1 MKTKN
6 LIIGLGILCLNAVAY
21 AQGLQGIVVE
31 KYYQANSADV
41 TNAND
46 VNGAVTPLTTG
57 SVTYRIYVDMASG
70 YKFNSLFGSSTHNL
84 KVNSTAGFYNDPT
97 YGVSINPGTISSTNI
112 RKHTAMLD
120 SYFTTGGAGG
130 GKVGVLKS
138 EDTDGSIGNAQGILA
153 NNPGGCFGL
162 PITGTGAQDGMRPL
176 ASSPATY
183 LVPNLLGIASAIDV
197 LDQTNGNAILLTN
210 HAIAALGGVVGP
222 TSTNMV
228 LVAQFTTS
236 GDLTFELNLQLQN
249 TTTGVAENY
258 VSSNPTGNE
267 LTHASLTRGLNLAP
281 AVLCYQT
288 ATFNNQTCTY
298 DITGTQPVQ
307 PTTACY
313 QTATF
318 NSSNCT
324 WALTGTQAPA
334 PTGLSCW
341 QTATFNSSTC
351 AWDVSGTQP
360 VQPTTAC
367 YQTATFTN
375 CAWVLSGT
383 QPVQP
388 TTACYQTAT
397 FNSSNCTWS
406 LTGTQ
411 TSNTTTQ
418 SANNSYTWS
427 NNGQTYTASG
437 TYTGNEVNC
446 VAQVLNLTITQTIFT
461 APSTLVGPY
470 VLPVAAGV
478 TTTSMLTVP
487 ETVGGYK
494 MVGIPDGLGAFD
506 NNNGTFTLLMN
517 HELAST
523 AGSVRAHGAKGA
535 FVSKWIVNKNN
546 LSIVSG
552 SDLITSVYGW
562 NSTTQSLNTT
572 PSILAFNRFCSADL
586 PAVSAFYNSATGLG
600 TQDRI
605 LMTGEEGGSTG
616 YQAAVVASG
625 ADAGKAYIL
634 GKFNISTN
642 GSGLTGIGAWENALA
657 NPFQQNKTV
666 VIGTND
672 GGTGIMNNSVCLY
685 QGTKTN
691 SGTAVDKAGL
701 TNGTLKFINVEGNPF
716 EITNATN
723 PTVNGYSTS
732 TTRATNITSGTA
744 FTLSATASTSFAR
757 PEDGAWDPS
766 DARKFYFVTTD
777 RLDQVGDGIGTQ
789 VGRSRLWRL
798 NFTDITNPDL
808 GGTIDMLLDG
818 TEGQVMM
825 DNIGFDNFGNL
836 LLLEDVGGAPR
847 NGKIWQYTVA
857 TDQIKMLAKHD
868 AAKFGDIVNG
878 VAQAATLPF
887 TNDEETSGIID
898 MSDILGAG
906 NFLVVDQAH
915 YTTGIDAEA
924 VEGGQLLKLYN
935 PDTYAAAQCA
945 TTSSVTQ
952 AACNSYV
959 WNGIT
964 YANSGSYTQTS
975 TNQAGCFHTT
985 TLNLTITPNSTN
997 TTTASAVATYT
1008 WANNGQT
1015 YTTSGVYTGTTA
1027 NCVTQV
1033 LNLTILPEYKV
1044 LSAST
1049 ICNETLYQVPV
1060 ATSSP
1065 YSVDDVKGYDV
1076 VINYDAT
1083 KLVPTGNVTITNEL
1097 INSTYVESSS
1107 SIASP
1112 GVLNLTINL
1121 NGSAP
1126 ASAEF
1131 NGTGTIFKVDFT
1143 KLAGFNVI
1151 DSSIVSVPFMQESYI
1166 TGVQA
1171 KSVKSAKMY
1180 STAIQSYTGN
1190 LVFWS
1195 DSSPITYNSASPS
1208 SALITNIYGSTGSP
1222 VTPNQNGQFTSNLS
1236 SGLDLSIQR
1245 DVINTNSVQAIV
1257 NAADAVL
1264 GKTLLINGAF
1274 TPSVY
1279 QIIALDV
1286 NLDGVVSAGDISQMK
1301 QRTTL
1306 SIPEY
1311 MQSWNYN
1318 NQGVSNGSPSKDW
1331 IFVDNARTATP
1342 AYVISSTFPANDN
1355 IGFSKARV
1363 PQVPFILPMVV
1374 SNYTSNNSTC
1384 PTVGTETYKGIM
1396 LGDVNGSYASYT
1408 ADGLLKSED
1417 ALITIDLS
1425 QAVINGNKV
1434 TVPVVITSD
1443 EPVNALDL
1451 AFEFNESKLSFD
1463 NVSELA
1469 QNIEAESFFNQN
1481 DRTFRYSAYTLENFK
1496 LNQSVALIS
1505 FESTDGTINKKDFHS
1520 LMGLLNGKPV
1530 DISFEKAG
1538 ITSSILDR
1546 ISIYPNPSNGNF
1558 TVVSSEDVNIEILE
1572 MSGKLL
1578 KEVSVKSNQEQ
1589 AINLDNVSAGVYLI
1603 RVFNQNSSSTQRI
1616 VIAK

>member
-1 MKTKN
+1 MHLIKIMKTKKI
-6 LIIGLGILCLNAVAY
+6 IIGLGILCLNAVAY
-21 AQGLQGIVVE
+21 AQGLEGIVVE
-31 KYYQANSADV
+31 KYYLTNDADGANALAEGSI
-41 TNAND
+41 
-46 VNGAVTPLTTG
+46 TTLNTG
-57 SVTYRIYVDMASG
+57 TTVYRVYVDMAAG
-70 YKFNSLFGSSTHNL
+70 YKYSQIFGSNANNL
-84 KVNSTAGFYNDPT
+84 KVNTTTNFYNDPS
-97 YGVSINPGTISSTNI
+97 YGVTINPATVSVTNI
-112 RKHTAMLD
+112 RKNTMMID
-120 SYFTTGGAGG
+120 SWFTTGGTAV

-138 EDTDGSIGNAQGILA
+138 EDTDGALVNAQGILA
-153 NNPGGCFGL
+153 NNAGGCFGL
-162 PITGTGAQDGMRPL
+162 PINGSGAQDGFV
-176 ASSPATY
+176 ASTSSTY
-183 LVPNLLGIASAIDV
+183 LVPNALGLGSSLACLEGTTPGNSILI
-197 LDQTNGNAILLTN
+197 TNG
-210 HAIAALGGVVGP
+210 AIAALGGIVGA
-222 TSTNMV
+222 TSSNMV
-228 LVAQFTTS
+228 LIGQFTTD
-236 GDLTFELNLQLQN
+236 GVFTFELNLQLVN
-249 TTTGVAENY
+249 IATGLAENY
-258 VSSNPTGNE
+258 VASNPTGSQ
-267 LTHASLTRGLNLAP
+267 LTHPSLTRGSNLAP
-281 AVLCYQT
+281 TGLACWQT

-307 PTTACY
+307 PTLACY
-313 QTATF
+313 QTAAFT
-318 NSSNCT
+318 NCE
-324 WALTGTQAPA
+324 WVLTGTQPVQ
-334 PTGLSCW
+334 PTLACYE
-341 QTATFNSSTC
+341 TAAFNSGTC
-351 AWDVSGTQP
+351 AWVVSGTQPVQPTLACYETAAFTNCAWVVSGTQP

-388 TTACYQTAT
+388 TLACYETAA
-397 FNSSNCTWS
+397 FN
-406 LTGTQ
+406 TGTCAWVVSGTQ
-411 TSNTTTQ
+411 ESNTTTQ
-418 SANNSYTWS
+418 SVYNSFTWT
-427 NNGQTYTASG
+427 NNGQTYTVSG

-446 VAQVLNLTITQTIFT
+446 VAQVLNLTI
-461 APSTLVGPY
+461 
-470 VLPVAAGV
+470 
-478 TTTSMLTVP
+478 
-487 ETVGGYK
+487 
-494 MVGIPDGLGAFD
+494 
-506 NNNGTFTLLMN
+506 
-517 HELAST
+517 LA
-523 AGSVRAHGAKGA
+523 
-535 FVSKWIVNKNN
+535 
-546 LSIVSG
+546 
-552 SDLITSVYGW
+552 
-562 NSTTQSLNTT
+562 
-572 PSILAFNRFCSADL
+572 
-586 PAVSAFYNSATGLG
+586 
-600 TQDRI
+600 
-605 LMTGEEGGSTG
+605 
-616 YQAAVVASG
+616 
-625 ADAGKAYIL
+625 
-634 GKFNISTN
+634 
-642 GSGLTGIGAWENALA
+642 
-657 NPFQQNKTV
+657 
-666 VIGTND
+666 
-672 GGTGIMNNSVCLY
+672 
-685 QGTKTN
+685 
-691 SGTAVDKAGL
+691 
-701 TNGTLKFINVEGNPF
+701 
-716 EITNATN
+716 
-723 PTVNGYSTS
+723 
-732 TTRATNITSGTA
+732 
-744 FTLSATASTSFAR
+744 
-757 PEDGAWDPS
+757 
-766 DARKFYFVTTD
+766 
-777 RLDQVGDGIGTQ
+777 
-789 VGRSRLWRL
+789 
-798 NFTDITNPDL
+798 
-808 GGTIDMLLDG
+808 
-818 TEGQVMM
+818 
-825 DNIGFDNFGNL
+825 
-836 LLLEDVGGAPR
+836 
-847 NGKIWQYTVA
+847 
-857 TDQIKMLAKHD
+857 
-868 AAKFGDIVNG
+868 
-878 VAQAATLPF
+878 
-887 TNDEETSGIID
+887 
-898 MSDILGAG
+898 
-906 NFLVVDQAH
+906 
-915 YTTGIDAEA
+915 
-924 VEGGQLLKLYN
+924 
-935 PDTYAAAQCA
+935 
-945 TTSSVTQ
+945 
-952 AACNSYV
+952 
-959 WNGIT
+959 
-964 YANSGSYTQTS
+964 
-975 TNQAGCFHTT
+975 
-985 TLNLTITPNSTN
+985 
-997 TTTASAVATYT
+997 
-1008 WANNGQT
+1008 
-1015 YTTSGVYTGTTA
+1015 
-1027 NCVTQV
+1027 
-1033 LNLTILPEYKV
+1033 PEYKV
-1044 LSAST
+1044 LSSST
-1049 ICNETLYQVPV
+1049 ICSETLYQVPV

-1065 YSVDDVKGYDV
+1065 YSVNDVKGYDV

-1131 NGTGTIFKVDFT
+1131 NGNGTIFNVGFT
-1143 KLAGFNVI
+1143 KLAGFNAI

-1245 DVINTNSVQAIV
+1245 DIINENSVQAIV

-1264 GKTLLINGAF
+1264 GKTLLIDGAF

-1331 IFVDNARTATP
+1331 IFVDNARIATP
-1342 AYVISSTFPANDN
+1342 AYLISGTFPANDN

-1530 DISFEKAG
+1530 DVSFEKAG

>member
-1 MKTKN
+1 MKSKN
-6 LIIGLGILCLNAVAY
+6 LLIGLGILCLNAVAY
-21 AQGLQGIVVE
+21 AQGLEGIVVE
-31 KYYQANSADV
+31 KYYKANSADV
-41 TNAND
+41 ANAIE
-46 VNGAVTPLTTG
+46 NGAVTPLTTG

-70 YKFNSLFGSSTHNL
+70 YKFNSLFGSTAHNL

-97 YGVSINPGTISSTNI
+97 FGVSINPGTISSTNI
-112 RKHTAMLD
+112 RKETAMLD

-130 GKVGVLKS
+130 GKVGVLKT
-138 EDTDGSIGNAQGILA
+138 EDNDGSIGNAQGVLA

-162 PITGTGAQDGMRPL
+162 PITGTNSQDGMMPL
-176 ASSPATY
+176 TISPATY
-183 LVPNLLGIASAIDV
+183 IGPNLLGSASSLDV
-197 LDQTNGNAILLTN
+197 LDQINGNAILLTA
-210 HAIAALGGVVGP
+210 HAIAALGGVYGP

-249 TTTGVAENY
+249 TTTGAAENY
-258 VSSNPTGNE
+258 VASNPTGNE
-267 LTHASLTRGLNLAP
+267 LTHASLTRGIILPP

-288 ATFNNQTCTY
+288 ATFNEQTCTY
-298 DITGTQPVQ
+298 DITGTQ
-307 PTTACY
+307 
-313 QTATF
+313 QT
-318 NSSNCT
+318 
-324 WALTGTQAPA
+324 
-334 PTGLSCW
+334 
-341 QTATFNSSTC
+341 
-351 AWDVSGTQP
+351 
-360 VQPTTAC
+360 
-367 YQTATFTN
+367 
-375 CAWVLSGT
+375 
-383 QPVQP
+383 
-388 TTACYQTAT
+388 
-397 FNSSNCTWS
+397 
-406 LTGTQ
+406 
-411 TSNTTTQ
+411 NTTTV
-418 SANNSYTWS
+418 SVCDPYTW
-427 NNGQTYTASG
+427 NGTTYTTSG
-437 TYTGNEVNC
+437 VYTGPIVNC
-446 VAQVLNLTITQTIFT
+446 TI
-461 APSTLVGPY
+461 
-470 VLPVAAGV
+470 
-478 TTTSMLTVP
+478 
-487 ETVGGYK
+487 
-494 MVGIPDGLGAFD
+494 
-506 NNNGTFTLLMN
+506 
-517 HELAST
+517 
-523 AGSVRAHGAKGA
+523 
-535 FVSKWIVNKNN
+535 
-546 LSIVSG
+546 
-552 SDLITSVYGW
+552 
-562 NSTTQSLNTT
+562 QS
-572 PSILAFNRFCSADL
+572 
-586 PAVSAFYNSATGLG
+586 
-600 TQDRI
+600 
-605 LMTGEEGGSTG
+605 
-616 YQAAVVASG
+616 
-625 ADAGKAYIL
+625 
-634 GKFNISTN
+634 
-642 GSGLTGIGAWENALA
+642 
-657 NPFQQNKTV
+657 
-666 VIGTND
+666 
-672 GGTGIMNNSVCLY
+672 
-685 QGTKTN
+685 
-691 SGTAVDKAGL
+691 
-701 TNGTLKFINVEGNPF
+701 
-716 EITNATN
+716 
-723 PTVNGYSTS
+723 
-732 TTRATNITSGTA
+732 
-744 FTLSATASTSFAR
+744 
-757 PEDGAWDPS
+757 
-766 DARKFYFVTTD
+766 
-777 RLDQVGDGIGTQ
+777 
-789 VGRSRLWRL
+789 
-798 NFTDITNPDL
+798 
-808 GGTIDMLLDG
+808 
-818 TEGQVMM
+818 
-825 DNIGFDNFGNL
+825 
-836 LLLEDVGGAPR
+836 
-847 NGKIWQYTVA
+847 
-857 TDQIKMLAKHD
+857 
-868 AAKFGDIVNG
+868 
-878 VAQAATLPF
+878 
-887 TNDEETSGIID
+887 
-898 MSDILGAG
+898 
-906 NFLVVDQAH
+906 
-915 YTTGIDAEA
+915 
-924 VEGGQLLKLYN
+924 
-935 PDTYAAAQCA
+935 
-945 TTSSVTQ
+945 
-952 AACNSYV
+952 
-959 WNGIT
+959 
-964 YANSGSYTQTS
+964 
-975 TNQAGCFHTT
+975 
-985 TLNLTITPNSTN
+985 LNLTITPSSTN
-997 TTTASAVATYT
+997 TTTASAVGTYT
-1008 WANNGQT
+1008 WNGQT
-1015 YTTSGVYTGTTA
+1015 YTTSGVYTGTTV
-1027 NCVTQV
+1027 NCVTPV

-1044 LSAST
+1044 LSASS
-1049 ICNETLYQVPV
+1049 ICSETLYQVPV

-1065 YSVDDVKGYDV
+1065 YSVNDVKGYDV

-1097 INSTYVESSS
+1097 INSTYVESTS
-1107 SIASP
+1107 SIPSP

-1126 ASAEF
+1126 SSAEF
-1131 NGTGTIFKVDFT
+1131 NGAGTIFNVGFT
-1143 KLAGFNVI
+1143 KLAGFNAI

-1245 DVINTNSVQAIV
+1245 DIINENSVQAIV

-1264 GKTLLINGAF
+1264 GKTLLIDGAF

-1331 IFVDNARTATP
+1331 IFVDNARIATP
-1342 AYVISSTFPANDN
+1342 AYLISGTFPANDN

-1374 SNYTSNNSTC
+1374 SNYNSNNSTC

-1530 DISFEKAG
+1530 DVSFEKAG

-1589 AINLDNVSAGVYLI
+1589 AINLDNVTAGVYLI

>member
-31 KYYQANSADV
+31 KYYLTDAADGANALAEGSI
-41 TNAND
+41 
-46 VNGAVTPLTTG
+46 TTLNTG
-57 SVTYRIYVDMASG
+57 TTVYRVYVDMAAG
-70 YKFNSLFGSSTHNL
+70 YKYSQIFGSNANNL
-84 KVNSTAGFYNDPT
+84 KVNTTTNFFNDPN
-97 YGVSINPGTISSTNI
+97 YGVTINPGTVSVNNI
-112 RKHTAMLD
+112 KKYTMMID
-120 SYFTTGGAGG
+120 SWFTTGGVAV

-138 EDTDGSIGNAQGILA
+138 EDTDGSLGNTQGILA
-153 NNPGGCFGL
+153 NNAGGCFGL
-162 PITGTGAQDGMRPL
+162 PINGSGAQDGFV
-176 ASSPATY
+176 ASTTSTY
-183 LVPNLLGIASAIDV
+183 LVPNALGMGSS
-197 LDQTNGNAILLTN
+197 LDCLDGVTPGNSITITNG
-210 HAIAALGGVVGP
+210 AIAALGGIVGA
-222 TSTNMV
+222 TSSNMV
-228 LVAQFTTS
+228 LIGQFTTD
-236 GDLTFELNLQLQN
+236 GVFTFELNLQLVN
-249 TTTGVAENY
+249 IATGLAENY
-258 VSSNPTGNE
+258 VASNPTGSY
-267 LTHASLTRGLNLAP
+267 LTHPSLTRGSNLAP
-281 AVLCYQT
+281 AVLCYQE
-288 ATFNNQTCTY
+288 AIFNNQTCTY
-298 DITGTQPVQ
+298 DIVGTQPAQ

-324 WALTGTQAPA
+324 WALSGTQAPA

-341 QTATFNSSTC
+341 QTAAFNSSTC
-351 AWDVSGTQP
+351 AWVVTGTQP
-360 VQPTTAC
+360 LQPTTAC

-375 CAWVLSGT
+375 CEWVLTGT
-383 QPVQP
+383 QDAQP
-388 TTACYQTAT
+388 ALLCYQTAA
-397 FNSSNCTWS
+397 FN
-406 LTGTQ
+406 TGTCSWVVSGTQ
-411 TSNTTTQ
+411 EINATTQ
-418 SANNSYTWS
+418 SVYNSFTWS

-437 TYTGNEVNC
+437 TYTGNVVNC
-446 VAQVLNLTITQTIFT
+446 VAQVLNLTI
-461 APSTLVGPY
+461 
-470 VLPVAAGV
+470 
-478 TTTSMLTVP
+478 
-487 ETVGGYK
+487 
-494 MVGIPDGLGAFD
+494 
-506 NNNGTFTLLMN
+506 
-517 HELAST
+517 LA
-523 AGSVRAHGAKGA
+523 
-535 FVSKWIVNKNN
+535 
-546 LSIVSG
+546 
-552 SDLITSVYGW
+552 
-562 NSTTQSLNTT
+562 
-572 PSILAFNRFCSADL
+572 
-586 PAVSAFYNSATGLG
+586 
-600 TQDRI
+600 
-605 LMTGEEGGSTG
+605 
-616 YQAAVVASG
+616 
-625 ADAGKAYIL
+625 
-634 GKFNISTN
+634 
-642 GSGLTGIGAWENALA
+642 
-657 NPFQQNKTV
+657 
-666 VIGTND
+666 
-672 GGTGIMNNSVCLY
+672 
-685 QGTKTN
+685 
-691 SGTAVDKAGL
+691 
-701 TNGTLKFINVEGNPF
+701 
-716 EITNATN
+716 
-723 PTVNGYSTS
+723 
-732 TTRATNITSGTA
+732 
-744 FTLSATASTSFAR
+744 
-757 PEDGAWDPS
+757 
-766 DARKFYFVTTD
+766 
-777 RLDQVGDGIGTQ
+777 
-789 VGRSRLWRL
+789 
-798 NFTDITNPDL
+798 
-808 GGTIDMLLDG
+808 
-818 TEGQVMM
+818 
-825 DNIGFDNFGNL
+825 
-836 LLLEDVGGAPR
+836 
-847 NGKIWQYTVA
+847 
-857 TDQIKMLAKHD
+857 
-868 AAKFGDIVNG
+868 
-878 VAQAATLPF
+878 
-887 TNDEETSGIID
+887 
-898 MSDILGAG
+898 
-906 NFLVVDQAH
+906 
-915 YTTGIDAEA
+915 
-924 VEGGQLLKLYN
+924 
-935 PDTYAAAQCA
+935 
-945 TTSSVTQ
+945 
-952 AACNSYV
+952 
-959 WNGIT
+959 
-964 YANSGSYTQTS
+964 
-975 TNQAGCFHTT
+975 
-985 TLNLTITPNSTN
+985 
-997 TTTASAVATYT
+997 
-1008 WANNGQT
+1008 
-1015 YTTSGVYTGTTA
+1015 
-1027 NCVTQV
+1027 
-1033 LNLTILPEYKV
+1033 PEYKV
-1044 LSAST
+1044 LSASS
-1049 ICNETLYQVPV
+1049 ICSETLYQVPV

-1065 YSVDDVKGYDV
+1065 YSVNDVKGYDV

-1083 KLVPTGNVTITNEL
+1083 KLVPTGNVTITNDL
-1097 INSTYVESSS
+1097 INSMYVESTS

-1131 NGTGTIFKVDFT
+1131 NGTGTIFNVGFT
-1143 KLAGFNVI
+1143 KLAGFNAI

-1166 TGVQA
+1166 SGVQA

-1195 DSSPITYNSASPS
+1195 DLSPIIYNSASPA

-1245 DVINTNSVQAIV
+1245 DVINENSVQAIV

-1318 NQGVSNGSPSKDW
+1318 NQGISNGSPSKDW
-1331 IFVDNARTATP
+1331 IFVDNARIATP
-1342 AYVISSTFPANDN
+1342 AYLISGTFPANDN

-1374 SNYTSNNSTC
+1374 SNYNSNNSTC

-1505 FESTDGTINKKDFHS
+1505 FESTDGTINKKDFQS

-1530 DISFEKAG
+1530 DVSFEKAG

-1578 KEVSVKSNQEQ
+1578 KEVSVNSNQEQ
-1589 AINLDNVSAGVYLI
+1589 AINLDNVTAGVYLI

>member
-1 MKTKN
+1 
-6 LIIGLGILCLNAVAY
+6 
-21 AQGLQGIVVE
+21 
-31 KYYQANSADV
+31 
-41 TNAND
+41 
-46 VNGAVTPLTTG
+46 
-57 SVTYRIYVDMASG
+57 
-70 YKFNSLFGSSTHNL
+70 
-84 KVNSTAGFYNDPT
+84 
-97 YGVSINPGTISSTNI
+97 
-112 RKHTAMLD
+112 
-120 SYFTTGGAGG
+120 
-130 GKVGVLKS
+130 
-138 EDTDGSIGNAQGILA
+138 
-153 NNPGGCFGL
+153 
-162 PITGTGAQDGMRPL
+162 
-176 ASSPATY
+176 
-183 LVPNLLGIASAIDV
+183 
-197 LDQTNGNAILLTN
+197 
-210 HAIAALGGVVGP
+210 
-222 TSTNMV
+222 MV

-267 LTHASLTRGLNLAP
+267 LTHPSLTRGLNLAP
-281 AVLCYQT
+281 AVLCYQE
-288 ATFNNQTCTY
+288 AIFNNQTCSY
-298 DITGTQPVQ
+298 DIVGTQPAQ

-313 QTATF
+313 ETATF

-324 WALTGTQAPA
+324 WVITGTQPVQ
-334 PTGLSCW
+334 PTLACYE
-341 QTATFNSSTC
+341 TAAFTNC
-351 AWDVSGTQP
+351 AWVVSGTQP

-375 CAWVLSGT
+375 CAWVLTGT

-388 TTACYQTAT
+388 TLACYETAAFT
-397 FNSSNCTWS
+397 NCAWVVS
-406 LTGTQ
+406 GTQ
-411 TSNTTTQ
+411 EINATTQ
-418 SANNSYTWS
+418 SVYNSFTWS

-446 VAQVLNLTITQTIFT
+446 VAQVLNLTI
-461 APSTLVGPY
+461 
-470 VLPVAAGV
+470 
-478 TTTSMLTVP
+478 
-487 ETVGGYK
+487 
-494 MVGIPDGLGAFD
+494 
-506 NNNGTFTLLMN
+506 
-517 HELAST
+517 LA
-523 AGSVRAHGAKGA
+523 
-535 FVSKWIVNKNN
+535 
-546 LSIVSG
+546 
-552 SDLITSVYGW
+552 
-562 NSTTQSLNTT
+562 
-572 PSILAFNRFCSADL
+572 
-586 PAVSAFYNSATGLG
+586 
-600 TQDRI
+600 
-605 LMTGEEGGSTG
+605 
-616 YQAAVVASG
+616 
-625 ADAGKAYIL
+625 
-634 GKFNISTN
+634 
-642 GSGLTGIGAWENALA
+642 
-657 NPFQQNKTV
+657 
-666 VIGTND
+666 
-672 GGTGIMNNSVCLY
+672 
-685 QGTKTN
+685 
-691 SGTAVDKAGL
+691 
-701 TNGTLKFINVEGNPF
+701 
-716 EITNATN
+716 
-723 PTVNGYSTS
+723 
-732 TTRATNITSGTA
+732 
-744 FTLSATASTSFAR
+744 
-757 PEDGAWDPS
+757 
-766 DARKFYFVTTD
+766 
-777 RLDQVGDGIGTQ
+777 
-789 VGRSRLWRL
+789 
-798 NFTDITNPDL
+798 
-808 GGTIDMLLDG
+808 
-818 TEGQVMM
+818 
-825 DNIGFDNFGNL
+825 
-836 LLLEDVGGAPR
+836 
-847 NGKIWQYTVA
+847 
-857 TDQIKMLAKHD
+857 
-868 AAKFGDIVNG
+868 
-878 VAQAATLPF
+878 
-887 TNDEETSGIID
+887 
-898 MSDILGAG
+898 
-906 NFLVVDQAH
+906 
-915 YTTGIDAEA
+915 
-924 VEGGQLLKLYN
+924 
-935 PDTYAAAQCA
+935 
-945 TTSSVTQ
+945 
-952 AACNSYV
+952 
-959 WNGIT
+959 
-964 YANSGSYTQTS
+964 
-975 TNQAGCFHTT
+975 
-985 TLNLTITPNSTN
+985 
-997 TTTASAVATYT
+997 
-1008 WANNGQT
+1008 
-1015 YTTSGVYTGTTA
+1015 
-1027 NCVTQV
+1027 
-1033 LNLTILPEYKV
+1033 PEYKV

-1049 ICNETLYQVPV
+1049 ICSETLYQVPV

-1107 SIASP
+1107 SIPSP

-1126 ASAEF
+1126 SSAEF
-1131 NGTGTIFKVDFT
+1131 NGTGTIFNVGFT
-1143 KLAGFNVI
+1143 KLAGFNAI

-1180 STAIQSYTGN
+1180 STAVQSYTGN

-1245 DVINTNSVQAIV
+1245 DIINENSVQAIV

-1264 GKTLLINGAF
+1264 GKTLLINGDF

-1331 IFVDNARTATP
+1331 IFVDNARIATP
-1342 AYVISSTFPANDN
+1342 AYIISGTFPANDN

-1363 PQVPFILPMVV
+1363 PQVPFTIPMVV

-1434 TVPVVITSD
+1434 TVPVVITSE

-1530 DISFEKAG
+1530 DVSFEKAG
-1538 ITSSILDR
+1538 ITSTILDR

-1558 TVVSSEDVNIEILE
+1558 TVVSSEDVNIEVLE

-1589 AINLDNVSAGVYLI
+1589 AIDLDNVTAGVYLI

>member
-130 GKVGVLKS
+130 GKVGVLKT
-138 EDTDGSIGNAQGILA
+138 EDTDGSVGNAQGILA

-162 PITGTGAQDGMRPL
+162 PITGSGAQDGMRPL
-176 ASSPATY
+176 TASPATY
-183 LVPNLLGIASAIDV
+183 VVPNLLGIASAIDV

-236 GDLTFELNLQLQN
+236 GDLTFELNLQIQN
-249 TTTGVAENY
+249 ITTGAAENY

-267 LTHASLTRGLNLAP
+267 LTHASLTRGIILPP

-298 DITGTQPVQ
+298 DITGTQ
-307 PTTACY
+307 
-313 QTATF
+313 QT
-318 NSSNCT
+318 
-324 WALTGTQAPA
+324 
-334 PTGLSCW
+334 
-341 QTATFNSSTC
+341 
-351 AWDVSGTQP
+351 
-360 VQPTTAC
+360 
-367 YQTATFTN
+367 
-375 CAWVLSGT
+375 
-383 QPVQP
+383 
-388 TTACYQTAT
+388 
-397 FNSSNCTWS
+397 
-406 LTGTQ
+406 
-411 TSNTTTQ
+411 NTTTV
-418 SANNSYTWS
+418 SVCDPYTW
-427 NNGQTYTASG
+427 NGTTYTTSG
-437 TYTGNEVNC
+437 VYTGPIVNC
-446 VAQVLNLTITQTIFT
+446 TI
-461 APSTLVGPY
+461 
-470 VLPVAAGV
+470 
-478 TTTSMLTVP
+478 
-487 ETVGGYK
+487 
-494 MVGIPDGLGAFD
+494 
-506 NNNGTFTLLMN
+506 
-517 HELAST
+517 
-523 AGSVRAHGAKGA
+523 
-535 FVSKWIVNKNN
+535 
-546 LSIVSG
+546 
-552 SDLITSVYGW
+552 
-562 NSTTQSLNTT
+562 QS
-572 PSILAFNRFCSADL
+572 
-586 PAVSAFYNSATGLG
+586 
-600 TQDRI
+600 
-605 LMTGEEGGSTG
+605 
-616 YQAAVVASG
+616 
-625 ADAGKAYIL
+625 
-634 GKFNISTN
+634 
-642 GSGLTGIGAWENALA
+642 
-657 NPFQQNKTV
+657 
-666 VIGTND
+666 
-672 GGTGIMNNSVCLY
+672 
-685 QGTKTN
+685 
-691 SGTAVDKAGL
+691 
-701 TNGTLKFINVEGNPF
+701 
-716 EITNATN
+716 
-723 PTVNGYSTS
+723 
-732 TTRATNITSGTA
+732 
-744 FTLSATASTSFAR
+744 
-757 PEDGAWDPS
+757 
-766 DARKFYFVTTD
+766 
-777 RLDQVGDGIGTQ
+777 
-789 VGRSRLWRL
+789 
-798 NFTDITNPDL
+798 
-808 GGTIDMLLDG
+808 
-818 TEGQVMM
+818 
-825 DNIGFDNFGNL
+825 
-836 LLLEDVGGAPR
+836 
-847 NGKIWQYTVA
+847 
-857 TDQIKMLAKHD
+857 
-868 AAKFGDIVNG
+868 
-878 VAQAATLPF
+878 
-887 TNDEETSGIID
+887 
-898 MSDILGAG
+898 
-906 NFLVVDQAH
+906 
-915 YTTGIDAEA
+915 
-924 VEGGQLLKLYN
+924 
-935 PDTYAAAQCA
+935 
-945 TTSSVTQ
+945 
-952 AACNSYV
+952 
-959 WNGIT
+959 
-964 YANSGSYTQTS
+964 
-975 TNQAGCFHTT
+975 
-985 TLNLTITPNSTN
+985 LNLTITPSSTN
-997 TTTASAVATYT
+997 TTTASAVGTYT
-1008 WANNGQT
+1008 WNGQT
-1015 YTTSGVYTGTTA
+1015 YTTSGVYTGTTV
-1027 NCVTQV
+1027 NCVTPV

-1044 LSAST
+1044 LSASS
-1049 ICNETLYQVPV
+1049 ICSETLYQVPV

-1065 YSVDDVKGYDV
+1065 YSVNDVKGYDV

-1097 INSTYVESSS
+1097 INSTYVESTS
-1107 SIASP
+1107 SISSP
-1112 GVLNLTINL
+1112 GVLNLSINL

-1131 NGTGTIFKVDFT
+1131 NGTGTIFNVGFT
-1143 KLAGFNVI
+1143 KLAGFNAI

-1195 DSSPITYNSASPS
+1195 DSSPITYNSASPA

-1245 DVINTNSVQAIV
+1245 DIINENSVQAIV

-1331 IFVDNARTATP
+1331 IFVDNARIATP
-1342 AYVISSTFPANDN
+1342 AYLISSSFPANDN

-1363 PQVPFILPMVV
+1363 PQVPFTIPMVV

-1451 AFEFNESKLSFD
+1451 AFEFNESKLSFN

-1530 DISFEKAG
+1530 DVSFEKAG

-1589 AINLDNVSAGVYLI
+1589 AINLDNVTAGVYLI

-1616 VIAK
+1616 VISK

>member
-1 MKTKN
+1 MKSKN
-6 LIIGLGILCLNAVAY
+6 LLIGLGILCLNAVAY
-21 AQGLQGIVVE
+21 AQGLEGIVVE
-31 KYYQANSADV
+31 KYYKANSADV
-41 TNAND
+41 ANAIE
-46 VNGAVTPLTTG
+46 NGAVTPLTTG

-70 YKFNSLFGSSTHNL
+70 YKFNSLFGSTAHNL

-97 YGVSINPGTISSTNI
+97 FGVSINPGTISSTNI
-112 RKHTAMLD
+112 RKETAMLD

-130 GKVGVLKS
+130 GKVGVLKT
-138 EDTDGSIGNAQGILA
+138 EDNDGSIGNAQGVLA

-162 PITGTGAQDGMRPL
+162 PITGTNSQDGMMPL
-176 ASSPATY
+176 TISPATY
-183 LVPNLLGIASAIDV
+183 IGPNLLGSASSLDV
-197 LDQTNGNAILLTN
+197 LDQINGNAILLTA
-210 HAIAALGGVVGP
+210 HAIAALGGVYGP

-249 TTTGVAENY
+249 TTTGAAENY
-258 VSSNPTGNE
+258 VASNPTGNE
-267 LTHASLTRGLNLAP
+267 LTHASLTRGIILPP

-288 ATFNNQTCTY
+288 ATFNEQTCTY
-298 DITGTQPVQ
+298 DITGTQ
-307 PTTACY
+307 
-313 QTATF
+313 QT
-318 NSSNCT
+318 
-324 WALTGTQAPA
+324 
-334 PTGLSCW
+334 
-341 QTATFNSSTC
+341 
-351 AWDVSGTQP
+351 
-360 VQPTTAC
+360 
-367 YQTATFTN
+367 
-375 CAWVLSGT
+375 
-383 QPVQP
+383 
-388 TTACYQTAT
+388 
-397 FNSSNCTWS
+397 
-406 LTGTQ
+406 
-411 TSNTTTQ
+411 NTTTV
-418 SANNSYTWS
+418 SVCDPYTW
-427 NNGQTYTASG
+427 NGTTYTTSG
-437 TYTGNEVNC
+437 VYTGPIVNC
-446 VAQVLNLTITQTIFT
+446 TI
-461 APSTLVGPY
+461 
-470 VLPVAAGV
+470 
-478 TTTSMLTVP
+478 
-487 ETVGGYK
+487 
-494 MVGIPDGLGAFD
+494 
-506 NNNGTFTLLMN
+506 
-517 HELAST
+517 
-523 AGSVRAHGAKGA
+523 
-535 FVSKWIVNKNN
+535 
-546 LSIVSG
+546 
-552 SDLITSVYGW
+552 
-562 NSTTQSLNTT
+562 QS
-572 PSILAFNRFCSADL
+572 
-586 PAVSAFYNSATGLG
+586 
-600 TQDRI
+600 
-605 LMTGEEGGSTG
+605 
-616 YQAAVVASG
+616 
-625 ADAGKAYIL
+625 
-634 GKFNISTN
+634 
-642 GSGLTGIGAWENALA
+642 
-657 NPFQQNKTV
+657 
-666 VIGTND
+666 
-672 GGTGIMNNSVCLY
+672 
-685 QGTKTN
+685 
-691 SGTAVDKAGL
+691 
-701 TNGTLKFINVEGNPF
+701 
-716 EITNATN
+716 
-723 PTVNGYSTS
+723 
-732 TTRATNITSGTA
+732 
-744 FTLSATASTSFAR
+744 
-757 PEDGAWDPS
+757 
-766 DARKFYFVTTD
+766 
-777 RLDQVGDGIGTQ
+777 
-789 VGRSRLWRL
+789 
-798 NFTDITNPDL
+798 
-808 GGTIDMLLDG
+808 
-818 TEGQVMM
+818 
-825 DNIGFDNFGNL
+825 
-836 LLLEDVGGAPR
+836 
-847 NGKIWQYTVA
+847 
-857 TDQIKMLAKHD
+857 
-868 AAKFGDIVNG
+868 
-878 VAQAATLPF
+878 
-887 TNDEETSGIID
+887 
-898 MSDILGAG
+898 
-906 NFLVVDQAH
+906 
-915 YTTGIDAEA
+915 
-924 VEGGQLLKLYN
+924 
-935 PDTYAAAQCA
+935 
-945 TTSSVTQ
+945 
-952 AACNSYV
+952 
-959 WNGIT
+959 
-964 YANSGSYTQTS
+964 
-975 TNQAGCFHTT
+975 
-985 TLNLTITPNSTN
+985 LNLTITPSSTN
-997 TTTASAVATYT
+997 TTTASAVGTYT
-1008 WANNGQT
+1008 WNGQT
-1015 YTTSGVYTGTTA
+1015 YTTSGVYTGTTV
-1027 NCVTQV
+1027 NCVTPV

-1044 LSAST
+1044 LSASS
-1049 ICNETLYQVPV
+1049 ICSETLYQVPV

-1065 YSVDDVKGYDV
+1065 YSVNDVKGYDV

-1097 INSTYVESSS
+1097 INSTYVESTS
-1107 SIASP
+1107 SIPSP

-1126 ASAEF
+1126 SSAEF
-1131 NGTGTIFKVDFT
+1131 NGAGTIFNVGFT
-1143 KLAGFNVI
+1143 KLAGFNAI

-1236 SGLDLSIQR
+1236 SGLDLSIER
-1245 DVINTNSVQAIV
+1245 DIINENSVQAIV

-1264 GKTLLINGAF
+1264 GKTLLIDGAF

-1331 IFVDNARTATP
+1331 IFVDNARIATP
-1342 AYVISSTFPANDN
+1342 AYLISGTFPANDN

-1374 SNYTSNNSTC
+1374 SNYNSNNSTC

-1530 DISFEKAG
+1530 DVSFEKAG

-1589 AINLDNVSAGVYLI
+1589 AINLDNVTAGVYLI

>member
-1 MKTKN
+1 MFACMDIFKNKIKLMKTKN

-31 KYYQANSADV
+31 KYYSTDAADGANALAEGSI
-41 TNAND
+41 
-46 VNGAVTPLTTG
+46 TTLNTG
-57 SVTYRIYVDMASG
+57 TTVYRVYVDMAAG
-70 YKFNSLFGSSTHNL
+70 YKYSQIFGSNANNL
-84 KVNSTAGFYNDPT
+84 KVNTTTNFFNDPN
-97 YGVSINPGTISSTNI
+97 YGVTINPGTVSVNNI
-112 RKHTAMLD
+112 KKNTMMID
-120 SYFTTGGAGG
+120 SWFTTGGTAV

-138 EDTDGSIGNAQGILA
+138 EDTDGSLGNTQGILA
-153 NNPGGCFGL
+153 NNAGGCFGL
-162 PITGTGAQDGMRPL
+162 PINGSGAQDGFV
-176 ASSPATY
+176 ASTTSTY
-183 LVPNLLGIASAIDV
+183 LVPNALGMGSS
-197 LDQTNGNAILLTN
+197 LDCLAGVTPGNSITITNG
-210 HAIAALGGVVGP
+210 AIAALGGIVGA
-222 TSTNMV
+222 TSSNMV
-228 LVAQFTTS
+228 LIGQFTTD
-236 GDLTFELNLQLQN
+236 GVFTFELNLQLVN
-249 TTTGVAENY
+249 IATGLAENY
-258 VSSNPTGNE
+258 VASNPTGSY
-267 LTHASLTRGLNLAP
+267 LTHPSLTRGLNLAP
-281 AVLCYQT
+281 AVLCYQE
-288 ATFNNQTCTY
+288 AIFNNQTCTY
-298 DITGTQPVQ
+298 DIVGTQPVQ

-324 WALTGTQAPA
+324 WALSGTQAPA

-341 QTATFNSSTC
+341 QTAAFNSSTC
-351 AWDVSGTQP
+351 AWVVSGTQP

-375 CAWVLSGT
+375 CEWVLTGT

-388 TTACYQTAT
+388 TTACYQTAA
-397 FNSSNCTWS
+397 FNTGTCAWV

-411 TSNTTTQ
+411 EINATTQ
-418 SANNSYTWS
+418 SVYNSFTWS

-446 VAQVLNLTITQTIFT
+446 VAQVLNLTI
-461 APSTLVGPY
+461 
-470 VLPVAAGV
+470 
-478 TTTSMLTVP
+478 
-487 ETVGGYK
+487 
-494 MVGIPDGLGAFD
+494 
-506 NNNGTFTLLMN
+506 
-517 HELAST
+517 LA
-523 AGSVRAHGAKGA
+523 
-535 FVSKWIVNKNN
+535 
-546 LSIVSG
+546 
-552 SDLITSVYGW
+552 
-562 NSTTQSLNTT
+562 
-572 PSILAFNRFCSADL
+572 
-586 PAVSAFYNSATGLG
+586 
-600 TQDRI
+600 
-605 LMTGEEGGSTG
+605 
-616 YQAAVVASG
+616 
-625 ADAGKAYIL
+625 
-634 GKFNISTN
+634 
-642 GSGLTGIGAWENALA
+642 
-657 NPFQQNKTV
+657 
-666 VIGTND
+666 
-672 GGTGIMNNSVCLY
+672 
-685 QGTKTN
+685 
-691 SGTAVDKAGL
+691 
-701 TNGTLKFINVEGNPF
+701 
-716 EITNATN
+716 
-723 PTVNGYSTS
+723 
-732 TTRATNITSGTA
+732 
-744 FTLSATASTSFAR
+744 
-757 PEDGAWDPS
+757 
-766 DARKFYFVTTD
+766 
-777 RLDQVGDGIGTQ
+777 
-789 VGRSRLWRL
+789 
-798 NFTDITNPDL
+798 
-808 GGTIDMLLDG
+808 
-818 TEGQVMM
+818 
-825 DNIGFDNFGNL
+825 
-836 LLLEDVGGAPR
+836 
-847 NGKIWQYTVA
+847 
-857 TDQIKMLAKHD
+857 
-868 AAKFGDIVNG
+868 
-878 VAQAATLPF
+878 
-887 TNDEETSGIID
+887 
-898 MSDILGAG
+898 
-906 NFLVVDQAH
+906 
-915 YTTGIDAEA
+915 
-924 VEGGQLLKLYN
+924 
-935 PDTYAAAQCA
+935 
-945 TTSSVTQ
+945 
-952 AACNSYV
+952 
-959 WNGIT
+959 
-964 YANSGSYTQTS
+964 
-975 TNQAGCFHTT
+975 
-985 TLNLTITPNSTN
+985 
-997 TTTASAVATYT
+997 
-1008 WANNGQT
+1008 
-1015 YTTSGVYTGTTA
+1015 
-1027 NCVTQV
+1027 
-1033 LNLTILPEYKV
+1033 PEYKV
-1044 LSAST
+1044 LSASS
-1049 ICNETLYQVPV
+1049 ICSETLYQVPV

-1065 YSVDDVKGYDV
+1065 YSVNDVKGYDV

-1097 INSTYVESSS
+1097 ISSTYVESTS

-1131 NGTGTIFKVDFT
+1131 NGTGTIFNVGFT
-1143 KLAGFNVI
+1143 KLAGFNAI

-1236 SGLDLSIQR
+1236 SGLDLSIER
-1245 DVINTNSVQAIV
+1245 DIINENSVQAIV

-1342 AYVISSTFPANDN
+1342 AYVISGTFPANDN

-1374 SNYTSNNSTC
+1374 SNYTSDNSTC

-1481 DRTFRYSAYTLENFK
+1481 DRTFRYSAYTFENFK

-1530 DISFEKAG
+1530 DVSFEKAG

-1589 AINLDNVSAGVYLI
+1589 AINLDNVTAGVYLI

>member
-1 MKTKN
+1 
-6 LIIGLGILCLNAVAY
+6 
-21 AQGLQGIVVE
+21 
-31 KYYQANSADV
+31 
-41 TNAND
+41 
-46 VNGAVTPLTTG
+46 
-57 SVTYRIYVDMASG
+57 
-70 YKFNSLFGSSTHNL
+70 
-84 KVNSTAGFYNDPT
+84 
-97 YGVSINPGTISSTNI
+97 
-112 RKHTAMLD
+112 
-120 SYFTTGGAGG
+120 
-130 GKVGVLKS
+130 
-138 EDTDGSIGNAQGILA
+138 
-153 NNPGGCFGL
+153 
-162 PITGTGAQDGMRPL
+162 
-176 ASSPATY
+176 
-183 LVPNLLGIASAIDV
+183 
-197 LDQTNGNAILLTN
+197 
-210 HAIAALGGVVGP
+210 
-222 TSTNMV
+222 
-228 LVAQFTTS
+228 
-236 GDLTFELNLQLQN
+236 
-249 TTTGVAENY
+249 
-258 VSSNPTGNE
+258 
-267 LTHASLTRGLNLAP
+267 
-281 AVLCYQT
+281 
-288 ATFNNQTCTY
+288 
-298 DITGTQPVQ
+298 
-307 PTTACY
+307 
-313 QTATF
+313 
-318 NSSNCT
+318 
-324 WALTGTQAPA
+324 
-334 PTGLSCW
+334 
-341 QTATFNSSTC
+341 
-351 AWDVSGTQP
+351 
-360 VQPTTAC
+360 
-367 YQTATFTN
+367 
-375 CAWVLSGT
+375 
-383 QPVQP
+383 
-388 TTACYQTAT
+388 
-397 FNSSNCTWS
+397 
-406 LTGTQ
+406 
-411 TSNTTTQ
+411 
-418 SANNSYTWS
+418 
-427 NNGQTYTASG
+427 
-437 TYTGNEVNC
+437 
-446 VAQVLNLTITQTIFT
+446 LNLTITQTIFT

-523 AGSVRAHGAKGA
+523 VGSVRAHGAKGA

-572 PSILAFNRFCSADL
+572 SSILAFNRFCSADL
-586 PAVSAFYNSATGLG
+586 PPVSAFYNPASGLG
-600 TQDRI
+600 TLDRI
-605 LMTGEEGGSTG
+605 LMTGEEGGTTG

-642 GSGLTGIGAWENALA
+642 GSGLTGVGAWENALA
-657 NPFQQNKTV
+657 NPFQQNKTI

-672 GGTGIMNNSVCLY
+672 GGTGIMNNSVCVY

-701 TNGTLKFINVEGNPF
+701 TNGTLKFVNVAGNPF
-716 EITNATN
+716 EITHATD

-732 TTRATNITSGTA
+732 TSRATNITSGSA
-744 FTLSATASTSFAR
+744 FTLSATASTTFAR
-757 PEDGAWDPS
+757 PEDGAWDPT

-789 VGRSRLWRL
+789 IGRSRLWRL

-898 MSDILGAG
+898 MSDILGVG

-1065 YSVDDVKGYDV
+1065 YSVNDVKGYDV

-1143 KLAGFNVI
+1143 KLAGFNAI

-1245 DVINTNSVQAIV
+1245 DIINENSVQAIV

-1342 AYVISSTFPANDN
+1342 AYLISGTFPANDN

-1434 TVPVVITSD
+1434 TVPVLITSD

>member
-1 MKTKN
+1 MHVRMHGFLKINIMKTKK

-31 KYYQANSADV
+31 KYYSTDAADGANALAEGSI
-41 TNAND
+41 
-46 VNGAVTPLTTG
+46 TTLNTG
-57 SVTYRIYVDMASG
+57 TTVYRVYVDMAAG
-70 YKFNSLFGSSTHNL
+70 YKYSQIFGSNANNL
-84 KVNSTAGFYNDPT
+84 KVNTTTNFYNDPN
-97 YGVSINPGTISSTNI
+97 YGVTINPGTVSVNNI
-112 RKHTAMLD
+112 KKNTMMID
-120 SYFTTGGAGG
+120 SWFTTGGVAV

-138 EDTDGSIGNAQGILA
+138 EDTDGSLGNTQGILA
-153 NNPGGCFGL
+153 NNAGGCFGL
-162 PITGTGAQDGMRPL
+162 PINGSGAQDGFV
-176 ASSPATY
+176 ASTTSTY
-183 LVPNLLGIASAIDV
+183 LVPNALGLASSLACLEGTTPGNSITI
-197 LDQTNGNAILLTN
+197 TNG
-210 HAIAALGGVVGP
+210 AIAALGGIVGA
-222 TSTNMV
+222 TSSNMV
-228 LVAQFTTS
+228 LIGQFTTD
-236 GDLTFELNLQLQN
+236 GVFTFELNLQLVN
-249 TTTGVAENY
+249 IATGLAENY
-258 VSSNPTGNE
+258 VASNPTGSQ
-267 LTHASLTRGLNLAP
+267 LTHPSLTRGSNLAP
-281 AVLCYQT
+281 TGLACWQT

-298 DITGTQPVQ
+298 DIT
-307 PTTACY
+307 
-313 QTATF
+313 
-318 NSSNCT
+318 
-324 WALTGTQAPA
+324 
-334 PTGLSCW
+334 
-341 QTATFNSSTC
+341 
-351 AWDVSGTQP
+351 GTQP

-388 TTACYQTAT
+388 TLACYETAA
-397 FNSSNCTWS
+397 FN
-406 LTGTQ
+406 TGTCAWVVSGTQ
-411 TSNTTTQ
+411 ESNTTTQ
-418 SANNSYTWS
+418 SVYNSFTWT

-446 VAQVLNLTITQTIFT
+446 VAQVLNLTI
-461 APSTLVGPY
+461 
-470 VLPVAAGV
+470 
-478 TTTSMLTVP
+478 
-487 ETVGGYK
+487 
-494 MVGIPDGLGAFD
+494 
-506 NNNGTFTLLMN
+506 
-517 HELAST
+517 LA
-523 AGSVRAHGAKGA
+523 
-535 FVSKWIVNKNN
+535 
-546 LSIVSG
+546 
-552 SDLITSVYGW
+552 
-562 NSTTQSLNTT
+562 
-572 PSILAFNRFCSADL
+572 
-586 PAVSAFYNSATGLG
+586 
-600 TQDRI
+600 
-605 LMTGEEGGSTG
+605 
-616 YQAAVVASG
+616 
-625 ADAGKAYIL
+625 
-634 GKFNISTN
+634 
-642 GSGLTGIGAWENALA
+642 
-657 NPFQQNKTV
+657 
-666 VIGTND
+666 
-672 GGTGIMNNSVCLY
+672 
-685 QGTKTN
+685 
-691 SGTAVDKAGL
+691 
-701 TNGTLKFINVEGNPF
+701 
-716 EITNATN
+716 
-723 PTVNGYSTS
+723 
-732 TTRATNITSGTA
+732 
-744 FTLSATASTSFAR
+744 
-757 PEDGAWDPS
+757 
-766 DARKFYFVTTD
+766 
-777 RLDQVGDGIGTQ
+777 
-789 VGRSRLWRL
+789 
-798 NFTDITNPDL
+798 
-808 GGTIDMLLDG
+808 
-818 TEGQVMM
+818 
-825 DNIGFDNFGNL
+825 
-836 LLLEDVGGAPR
+836 
-847 NGKIWQYTVA
+847 
-857 TDQIKMLAKHD
+857 
-868 AAKFGDIVNG
+868 
-878 VAQAATLPF
+878 
-887 TNDEETSGIID
+887 
-898 MSDILGAG
+898 
-906 NFLVVDQAH
+906 
-915 YTTGIDAEA
+915 
-924 VEGGQLLKLYN
+924 
-935 PDTYAAAQCA
+935 
-945 TTSSVTQ
+945 
-952 AACNSYV
+952 
-959 WNGIT
+959 
-964 YANSGSYTQTS
+964 
-975 TNQAGCFHTT
+975 
-985 TLNLTITPNSTN
+985 
-997 TTTASAVATYT
+997 
-1008 WANNGQT
+1008 
-1015 YTTSGVYTGTTA
+1015 
-1027 NCVTQV
+1027 
-1033 LNLTILPEYKV
+1033 PEYKV

-1065 YSVDDVKGYDV
+1065 YSVNDVKGYDV

-1143 KLAGFNVI
+1143 KLAGFNAI

-1190 LVFWS
+1190 IVFWS

-1342 AYVISSTFPANDN
+1342 AYVISGTFPANDN

-1530 DISFEKAG
+1530 DVSFEKAG

>member
-31 KYYQANSADV
+31 KYYKADAADV
-41 TNAND
+41 SNAIE
-46 VNGAVTPLTTG
+46 NGAVTPLTTG

-70 YKFNSLFGSSTHNL
+70 YKFNSLFGSSAHNL

-97 YGVSINPGTISSTNI
+97 YGVSINPGTVSSTNI
-112 RKHTAMLD
+112 RKETAMLD

-130 GKVGVLKS
+130 GNVGVLKT

-162 PITGTGAQDGMRPL
+162 PITGSGAQDGMMPL
-176 ASSPATY
+176 TSSPTTY
-183 LVPNLLGIASAIDV
+183 LVPNLLGNASSLDF
-197 LDQTNGNAILLTN
+197 LDQTNGNSILLTG
-210 HAIAALGGVVGP
+210 HAIAALGGVFGP

-236 GDLTFELNLQLQN
+236 GDLTFELNLQIQN

-267 LTHASLTRGLNLAP
+267 LTHASLTRGIILPP
-281 AVLCYQT
+281 AVLCYQQ
-288 ATFNNQTCTY
+288 ATFNEQTCTY
-298 DITGTQPVQ
+298 DITGTQ
-307 PTTACY
+307 
-313 QTATF
+313 QT
-318 NSSNCT
+318 
-324 WALTGTQAPA
+324 
-334 PTGLSCW
+334 
-341 QTATFNSSTC
+341 
-351 AWDVSGTQP
+351 
-360 VQPTTAC
+360 
-367 YQTATFTN
+367 
-375 CAWVLSGT
+375 
-383 QPVQP
+383 
-388 TTACYQTAT
+388 
-397 FNSSNCTWS
+397 
-406 LTGTQ
+406 
-411 TSNTTTQ
+411 NTTTV
-418 SANNSYTWS
+418 SVCDSYTW
-427 NNGQTYTASG
+427 NGTNYTSSG
-437 TYTGNEVNC
+437 VYTGPIVNC
-446 VAQVLNLTITQTIFT
+446 TI
-461 APSTLVGPY
+461 
-470 VLPVAAGV
+470 
-478 TTTSMLTVP
+478 
-487 ETVGGYK
+487 
-494 MVGIPDGLGAFD
+494 
-506 NNNGTFTLLMN
+506 
-517 HELAST
+517 
-523 AGSVRAHGAKGA
+523 
-535 FVSKWIVNKNN
+535 
-546 LSIVSG
+546 
-552 SDLITSVYGW
+552 
-562 NSTTQSLNTT
+562 QS
-572 PSILAFNRFCSADL
+572 
-586 PAVSAFYNSATGLG
+586 
-600 TQDRI
+600 
-605 LMTGEEGGSTG
+605 
-616 YQAAVVASG
+616 
-625 ADAGKAYIL
+625 
-634 GKFNISTN
+634 
-642 GSGLTGIGAWENALA
+642 
-657 NPFQQNKTV
+657 
-666 VIGTND
+666 
-672 GGTGIMNNSVCLY
+672 
-685 QGTKTN
+685 
-691 SGTAVDKAGL
+691 
-701 TNGTLKFINVEGNPF
+701 
-716 EITNATN
+716 
-723 PTVNGYSTS
+723 
-732 TTRATNITSGTA
+732 
-744 FTLSATASTSFAR
+744 
-757 PEDGAWDPS
+757 
-766 DARKFYFVTTD
+766 
-777 RLDQVGDGIGTQ
+777 
-789 VGRSRLWRL
+789 
-798 NFTDITNPDL
+798 
-808 GGTIDMLLDG
+808 
-818 TEGQVMM
+818 
-825 DNIGFDNFGNL
+825 
-836 LLLEDVGGAPR
+836 
-847 NGKIWQYTVA
+847 
-857 TDQIKMLAKHD
+857 
-868 AAKFGDIVNG
+868 
-878 VAQAATLPF
+878 
-887 TNDEETSGIID
+887 
-898 MSDILGAG
+898 
-906 NFLVVDQAH
+906 
-915 YTTGIDAEA
+915 
-924 VEGGQLLKLYN
+924 
-935 PDTYAAAQCA
+935 
-945 TTSSVTQ
+945 
-952 AACNSYV
+952 
-959 WNGIT
+959 
-964 YANSGSYTQTS
+964 
-975 TNQAGCFHTT
+975 
-985 TLNLTITPNSTN
+985 LNLTITPSSTN
-997 TTTASAVATYT
+997 TTTASAVGSYT
-1008 WANNGQT
+1008 WNGQT
-1015 YTTSGVYTGTTA
+1015 YTTSGVYTGATA

-1049 ICNETLYQVPV
+1049 LCNETLYQVPV

-1097 INSTYVESSS
+1097 INPSYVGSSS
-1107 SIASP
+1107 FISSP

-1126 ASAEF
+1126 SNAEF
-1131 NGTGTIFKVDFT
+1131 NGTGTIFNVGFT
-1143 KLAGFNVI
+1143 KLAGFQVI

-1166 TGVQA
+1166 SGVQA

-1342 AYVISSTFPANDN
+1342 AYVISGTFPANDN

-1363 PQVPFILPMVV
+1363 PQVPFTIPMVV
-1374 SNYTSNNSTC
+1374 SNYNSNNSTC

-1481 DRTFRYSAYTLENFK
+1481 DRTFRYSAYTFENFK

-1530 DISFEKAG
+1530 DVSFEKAG

>member
-1 MKTKN
+1 MKSKN
-6 LIIGLGILCLNAVAY
+6 LLIGLGILCLNAVAY
-21 AQGLQGIVVE
+21 AQGLEGIVVE
-31 KYYQANSADV
+31 KYYKANSADV
-41 TNAND
+41 ANAIE
-46 VNGAVTPLTTG
+46 NGAVTPLTTG

-70 YKFNSLFGSSTHNL
+70 YKFNSLFGSSAHNL
-84 KVNSTAGFYNDPT
+84 KVNSTAGFYNDQT
-97 YGVSINPGTISSTNI
+97 YGVSINPGTISSANI
-112 RKHTAMLD
+112 RKETAMLD

-130 GKVGVLKS
+130 GKVGVLKT

-162 PITGTGAQDGMRPL
+162 PITGSGAQDGMRPL
-176 ASSPATY
+176 TASPATY
-183 LVPNLLGIASAIDV
+183 IVPNLLGSASSLDV
-197 LDQTNGNAILLTN
+197 LDQTDGNSILLTA
-210 HAIAALGGVVGP
+210 HAIAALGGVYGP

-249 TTTGVAENY
+249 TTTGAAENY
-258 VSSNPTGNE
+258 VASNPTGNE
-267 LTHASLTRGLNLAP
+267 LTHASLTRGIILPP

-288 ATFNNQTCTY
+288 ATFNDQTCTY
-298 DITGTQPVQ
+298 DITGTQ
-307 PTTACY
+307 
-313 QTATF
+313 QT
-318 NSSNCT
+318 
-324 WALTGTQAPA
+324 
-334 PTGLSCW
+334 
-341 QTATFNSSTC
+341 
-351 AWDVSGTQP
+351 
-360 VQPTTAC
+360 
-367 YQTATFTN
+367 
-375 CAWVLSGT
+375 
-383 QPVQP
+383 
-388 TTACYQTAT
+388 
-397 FNSSNCTWS
+397 
-406 LTGTQ
+406 
-411 TSNTTTQ
+411 NTTTV
-418 SANNSYTWS
+418 SVCDSYTW
-427 NNGQTYTASG
+427 NGTTYTSSG
-437 TYTGNEVNC
+437 VYTGPTVNC
-446 VAQVLNLTITQTIFT
+446 VI
-461 APSTLVGPY
+461 
-470 VLPVAAGV
+470 
-478 TTTSMLTVP
+478 
-487 ETVGGYK
+487 
-494 MVGIPDGLGAFD
+494 
-506 NNNGTFTLLMN
+506 
-517 HELAST
+517 
-523 AGSVRAHGAKGA
+523 
-535 FVSKWIVNKNN
+535 
-546 LSIVSG
+546 
-552 SDLITSVYGW
+552 
-562 NSTTQSLNTT
+562 QS
-572 PSILAFNRFCSADL
+572 
-586 PAVSAFYNSATGLG
+586 
-600 TQDRI
+600 
-605 LMTGEEGGSTG
+605 
-616 YQAAVVASG
+616 
-625 ADAGKAYIL
+625 
-634 GKFNISTN
+634 
-642 GSGLTGIGAWENALA
+642 
-657 NPFQQNKTV
+657 
-666 VIGTND
+666 
-672 GGTGIMNNSVCLY
+672 
-685 QGTKTN
+685 
-691 SGTAVDKAGL
+691 
-701 TNGTLKFINVEGNPF
+701 
-716 EITNATN
+716 
-723 PTVNGYSTS
+723 
-732 TTRATNITSGTA
+732 
-744 FTLSATASTSFAR
+744 
-757 PEDGAWDPS
+757 
-766 DARKFYFVTTD
+766 
-777 RLDQVGDGIGTQ
+777 
-789 VGRSRLWRL
+789 
-798 NFTDITNPDL
+798 
-808 GGTIDMLLDG
+808 
-818 TEGQVMM
+818 
-825 DNIGFDNFGNL
+825 
-836 LLLEDVGGAPR
+836 
-847 NGKIWQYTVA
+847 
-857 TDQIKMLAKHD
+857 
-868 AAKFGDIVNG
+868 
-878 VAQAATLPF
+878 
-887 TNDEETSGIID
+887 
-898 MSDILGAG
+898 
-906 NFLVVDQAH
+906 
-915 YTTGIDAEA
+915 
-924 VEGGQLLKLYN
+924 
-935 PDTYAAAQCA
+935 
-945 TTSSVTQ
+945 
-952 AACNSYV
+952 
-959 WNGIT
+959 
-964 YANSGSYTQTS
+964 
-975 TNQAGCFHTT
+975 
-985 TLNLTITPNSTN
+985 LNLTITPSSTN
-997 TTTASAVATYT
+997 TTTASAVGSYT
-1008 WANNGQT
+1008 WNGQA
-1015 YTTSGVYTGTTA
+1015 YTTSGVYNGTTA

-1049 ICNETLYQVPV
+1049 ICSETLYQVPV

-1065 YSVDDVKGYDV
+1065 YSVNDVKGYDV

-1083 KLVPTGNVTITNEL
+1083 KLVPSGNVTITNEL
-1097 INSTYVESSS
+1097 INSSYVGSSS
-1107 SIASP
+1107 FIASP

-1126 ASAEF
+1126 AGAEF
-1131 NGTGTIFKVDFT
+1131 NGTGTIFNVGFT
-1143 KLAGFNVI
+1143 KLAGFNAI

-1166 TGVQA
+1166 SGVQA

-1222 VTPNQNGQFTSNLS
+1222 VTPNQTGQFTSNLS
-1236 SGLDLSIQR
+1236 SGLDVSIQR
-1245 DVINTNSVQAIV
+1245 DVVNTNSVQAIV

-1286 NLDGVVSAGDISQMK
+1286 NLDGVVSAGDISQMQ

-1342 AYVISSTFPANDN
+1342 AYLISGTFPANDN

-1363 PQVPFILPMVV
+1363 PQVPFTIPMVV

-1434 TVPVVITSD
+1434 TVPVLITSD

-1469 QNIEAESFFNQN
+1469 QNIEAVSFFNQN
-1481 DRTFRYSAYTLENFK
+1481 DRTFRYSAYTFENFK

-1530 DISFEKAG
+1530 DVSFEKAG

>member
-1 MKTKN
+1 MKSKN
-6 LIIGLGILCLNAVAY
+6 LLIGLGILCLNAVAY
-21 AQGLQGIVVE
+21 AQGLEGIVVE
-31 KYYQANSADV
+31 KYYKANSADV
-41 TNAND
+41 ANAIE
-46 VNGAVTPLTTG
+46 NGAVTPLTTG

-70 YKFNSLFGSSTHNL
+70 YKFNSLFGSSAHNL
-84 KVNSTAGFYNDPT
+84 KVNSTAGFYNDQT
-97 YGVSINPGTISSTNI
+97 YGVSINPGTISSANI
-112 RKHTAMLD
+112 RKETAMLD

-130 GKVGVLKS
+130 GKVGVLKT

-162 PITGTGAQDGMRPL
+162 PITGSGAQDGMRPL
-176 ASSPATY
+176 TASPATY
-183 LVPNLLGIASAIDV
+183 IVPNLLGSASSLDV
-197 LDQTNGNAILLTN
+197 LDQTDGNSILLTA
-210 HAIAALGGVVGP
+210 HAIAALGGVYGP

-249 TTTGVAENY
+249 TTTGAAENY
-258 VSSNPTGNE
+258 VASNPTGNE
-267 LTHASLTRGLNLAP
+267 LTHASLTRGIILPP

-288 ATFNNQTCTY
+288 ATFNDQTCTY
-298 DITGTQPVQ
+298 DITGTQ
-307 PTTACY
+307 
-313 QTATF
+313 QT
-318 NSSNCT
+318 
-324 WALTGTQAPA
+324 
-334 PTGLSCW
+334 
-341 QTATFNSSTC
+341 
-351 AWDVSGTQP
+351 
-360 VQPTTAC
+360 
-367 YQTATFTN
+367 
-375 CAWVLSGT
+375 
-383 QPVQP
+383 
-388 TTACYQTAT
+388 
-397 FNSSNCTWS
+397 
-406 LTGTQ
+406 
-411 TSNTTTQ
+411 NTTTV
-418 SANNSYTWS
+418 SVCDSYTW
-427 NNGQTYTASG
+427 NGTTYTSSG
-437 TYTGNEVNC
+437 VYTGPTVNC
-446 VAQVLNLTITQTIFT
+446 VI
-461 APSTLVGPY
+461 
-470 VLPVAAGV
+470 
-478 TTTSMLTVP
+478 
-487 ETVGGYK
+487 
-494 MVGIPDGLGAFD
+494 
-506 NNNGTFTLLMN
+506 
-517 HELAST
+517 
-523 AGSVRAHGAKGA
+523 
-535 FVSKWIVNKNN
+535 
-546 LSIVSG
+546 
-552 SDLITSVYGW
+552 
-562 NSTTQSLNTT
+562 QS
-572 PSILAFNRFCSADL
+572 
-586 PAVSAFYNSATGLG
+586 
-600 TQDRI
+600 
-605 LMTGEEGGSTG
+605 
-616 YQAAVVASG
+616 
-625 ADAGKAYIL
+625 
-634 GKFNISTN
+634 
-642 GSGLTGIGAWENALA
+642 
-657 NPFQQNKTV
+657 
-666 VIGTND
+666 
-672 GGTGIMNNSVCLY
+672 
-685 QGTKTN
+685 
-691 SGTAVDKAGL
+691 
-701 TNGTLKFINVEGNPF
+701 
-716 EITNATN
+716 
-723 PTVNGYSTS
+723 
-732 TTRATNITSGTA
+732 
-744 FTLSATASTSFAR
+744 
-757 PEDGAWDPS
+757 
-766 DARKFYFVTTD
+766 
-777 RLDQVGDGIGTQ
+777 
-789 VGRSRLWRL
+789 
-798 NFTDITNPDL
+798 
-808 GGTIDMLLDG
+808 
-818 TEGQVMM
+818 
-825 DNIGFDNFGNL
+825 
-836 LLLEDVGGAPR
+836 
-847 NGKIWQYTVA
+847 
-857 TDQIKMLAKHD
+857 
-868 AAKFGDIVNG
+868 
-878 VAQAATLPF
+878 
-887 TNDEETSGIID
+887 
-898 MSDILGAG
+898 
-906 NFLVVDQAH
+906 
-915 YTTGIDAEA
+915 
-924 VEGGQLLKLYN
+924 
-935 PDTYAAAQCA
+935 
-945 TTSSVTQ
+945 
-952 AACNSYV
+952 
-959 WNGIT
+959 
-964 YANSGSYTQTS
+964 
-975 TNQAGCFHTT
+975 
-985 TLNLTITPNSTN
+985 LNLTITPSSTN
-997 TTTASAVATYT
+997 TTTASAVGSYT
-1008 WANNGQT
+1008 WNGQA
-1015 YTTSGVYTGTTA
+1015 YTTSGVYNGTTA

-1049 ICNETLYQVPV
+1049 ICSETLYQVPV

-1065 YSVDDVKGYDV
+1065 YSVNDVKGYDV

-1083 KLVPTGNVTITNEL
+1083 KLVPSGNVTITNEL
-1097 INSTYVESSS
+1097 INSSYVGSSS
-1107 SIASP
+1107 FIASP

-1126 ASAEF
+1126 AGAEF
-1131 NGTGTIFKVDFT
+1131 NGTGTIFNVGFT
-1143 KLAGFNVI
+1143 KLAGFNAI

-1166 TGVQA
+1166 SGVQA

-1286 NLDGVVSAGDISQMK
+1286 NLDGVVSAGDISQMQ

-1342 AYVISSTFPANDN
+1342 AYLISGTFPANDN

-1363 PQVPFILPMVV
+1363 PQVPFTIPMVV

-1434 TVPVVITSD
+1434 TVPVLITSD

-1469 QNIEAESFFNQN
+1469 QNIEAVSFFNQN
-1481 DRTFRYSAYTLENFK
+1481 DRTFRYSAYTFENFK

-1530 DISFEKAG
+1530 DVSFEKAG

>member
-1 MKTKN
+1 MDIFKNKIKLMKTKN

-31 KYYQANSADV
+31 KYYSTDAADGANAL
-41 TNAND
+41 ANE
-46 VNGAVTPLTTG
+46 AITTLNTG
-57 SVTYRIYVDMASG
+57 TTVYRVYVDMAAG
-70 YKFNSLFGSSTHNL
+70 YKYSQIFGSNANNL
-84 KVNSTAGFYNDPT
+84 KVNTTTNFYNDPS
-97 YGVSINPGTISSTNI
+97 YGVTINPATVSVTNI
-112 RKHTAMLD
+112 RKNTMMID
-120 SYFTTGGAGG
+120 SWFTTGGTAV

-138 EDTDGSIGNAQGILA
+138 EDTDGALVNAQGILA
-153 NNPGGCFGL
+153 NNAGGCFGL
-162 PITGTGAQDGMRPL
+162 PINGSGAQDGFV
-176 ASSPATY
+176 ASTSSTY
-183 LVPNLLGIASAIDV
+183 LVPNALGLGSSLACLEGTTPGNSILI
-197 LDQTNGNAILLTN
+197 TNG
-210 HAIAALGGVVGP
+210 AIAALGGIVGA
-222 TSTNMV
+222 TSSNMV
-228 LVAQFTTS
+228 LIGQFTTD
-236 GDLTFELNLQLQN
+236 GVFTFELNLQLVN
-249 TTTGVAENY
+249 IATGLAENY
-258 VSSNPTGNE
+258 VASNPTGSQ
-267 LTHASLTRGLNLAP
+267 LTHPSLTRGSNLAP

-288 ATFNNQTCTY
+288 ATFNEQTCTY
-298 DITGTQPVQ
+298 DITGTQ
-307 PTTACY
+307 
-313 QTATF
+313 QT
-318 NSSNCT
+318 
-324 WALTGTQAPA
+324 
-334 PTGLSCW
+334 
-341 QTATFNSSTC
+341 
-351 AWDVSGTQP
+351 
-360 VQPTTAC
+360 
-367 YQTATFTN
+367 
-375 CAWVLSGT
+375 
-383 QPVQP
+383 
-388 TTACYQTAT
+388 
-397 FNSSNCTWS
+397 
-406 LTGTQ
+406 
-411 TSNTTTQ
+411 NTTTV
-418 SANNSYTWS
+418 SVCDPYTW
-427 NNGQTYTASG
+427 NGTTYT
-437 TYTGNEVNC
+437 
-446 VAQVLNLTITQTIFT
+446 
-461 APSTLVGPY
+461 
-470 VLPVAAGV
+470 
-478 TTTSMLTVP
+478 
-487 ETVGGYK
+487 
-494 MVGIPDGLGAFD
+494 
-506 NNNGTFTLLMN
+506 
-517 HELAST
+517 
-523 AGSVRAHGAKGA
+523 
-535 FVSKWIVNKNN
+535 
-546 LSIVSG
+546 
-552 SDLITSVYGW
+552 
-562 NSTTQSLNTT
+562 
-572 PSILAFNRFCSADL
+572 
-586 PAVSAFYNSATGLG
+586 
-600 TQDRI
+600 
-605 LMTGEEGGSTG
+605 
-616 YQAAVVASG
+616 
-625 ADAGKAYIL
+625 
-634 GKFNISTN
+634 
-642 GSGLTGIGAWENALA
+642 
-657 NPFQQNKTV
+657 
-666 VIGTND
+666 
-672 GGTGIMNNSVCLY
+672 
-685 QGTKTN
+685 
-691 SGTAVDKAGL
+691 
-701 TNGTLKFINVEGNPF
+701 
-716 EITNATN
+716 
-723 PTVNGYSTS
+723 
-732 TTRATNITSGTA
+732 
-744 FTLSATASTSFAR
+744 
-757 PEDGAWDPS
+757 
-766 DARKFYFVTTD
+766 
-777 RLDQVGDGIGTQ
+777 
-789 VGRSRLWRL
+789 
-798 NFTDITNPDL
+798 
-808 GGTIDMLLDG
+808 
-818 TEGQVMM
+818 
-825 DNIGFDNFGNL
+825 
-836 LLLEDVGGAPR
+836 
-847 NGKIWQYTVA
+847 
-857 TDQIKMLAKHD
+857 
-868 AAKFGDIVNG
+868 
-878 VAQAATLPF
+878 
-887 TNDEETSGIID
+887 TSGI
-898 MSDILGAG
+898 
-906 NFLVVDQAH
+906 
-915 YTTGIDAEA
+915 YTGPIVNCTI
-924 VEGGQLLKLYN
+924 Q
-935 PDTYAAAQCA
+935 
-945 TTSSVTQ
+945 S
-952 AACNSYV
+952 
-959 WNGIT
+959 
-964 YANSGSYTQTS
+964 
-975 TNQAGCFHTT
+975 
-985 TLNLTITPNSTN
+985 LNLTITPSSTN
-997 TTTASAVATYT
+997 TTTASAVGTYT
-1008 WANNGQT
+1008 WNGQT
-1015 YTTSGVYTGTTA
+1015 YTTSGVYNGTTV
-1027 NCVTQV
+1027 NCVTPV

-1044 LSAST
+1044 LPYSA
-1049 ICNETLYQVPV
+1049 ICSETLYRAEV

-1065 YSVDDVKGYDV
+1065 YSVNDVKGYDV

-1107 SIASP
+1107 SIPSP

-1131 NGTGTIFKVDFT
+1131 NGSGIIFWVDFS
-1143 KLAGFNVI
+1143 KLPGFQVI

-1166 TGVQA
+1166 SGVQA

-1245 DVINTNSVQAIV
+1245 DVINENSVQAIV

-1342 AYVISSTFPANDN
+1342 AYLISGSFPANDN

-1530 DISFEKAG
+1530 DVSFEKAG

-1558 TVVSSEDVNIEILE
+1558 TVVSSEDVSIEILE

-1589 AINLDNVSAGVYLI
+1589 AIDLDNVTAGVYLI

>member
-31 KYYQANSADV
+31 KYYLTNDADGANAL
-41 TNAND
+41 ANE
-46 VNGAVTPLTTG
+46 AITTLNTG
-57 SVTYRIYVDMASG
+57 TTVYRVYVDMAAG
-70 YKFNSLFGSSTHNL
+70 YKYSQIFGSNANNL
-84 KVNSTAGFYNDPT
+84 KVNTTTNFYNDPS
-97 YGVSINPGTISSTNI
+97 YGVTINPATVSVTNI
-112 RKHTAMLD
+112 RKNTMMID
-120 SYFTTGGAGG
+120 SWFTTGGTAV

-138 EDTDGSIGNAQGILA
+138 EDTDGALVNAQGILA
-153 NNPGGCFGL
+153 NNAGGCFGL
-162 PITGTGAQDGMRPL
+162 PINGSGAQDGFV
-176 ASSPATY
+176 ASTSSTY
-183 LVPNLLGIASAIDV
+183 LVPNALGLGSSLACLEGTTPGNSILI
-197 LDQTNGNAILLTN
+197 TNG
-210 HAIAALGGVVGP
+210 AIAALGGIVGA
-222 TSTNMV
+222 TSSNMV
-228 LVAQFTTS
+228 LIGQFTTD
-236 GDLTFELNLQLQN
+236 GVFTFELNLQLVN
-249 TTTGVAENY
+249 IATGLAENY
-258 VSSNPTGNE
+258 VASNPTGSQ
-267 LTHASLTRGLNLAP
+267 LTHPSLTRGSNLAP
-281 AVLCYQT
+281 AVLCYQE
-288 ATFNNQTCTY
+288 AIFNNQTCSY
-298 DITGTQPVQ
+298 DIV
-307 PTTACY
+307 
-313 QTATF
+313 
-318 NSSNCT
+318 
-324 WALTGTQAPA
+324 
-334 PTGLSCW
+334 
-341 QTATFNSSTC
+341 
-351 AWDVSGTQP
+351 GTQP

-375 CAWVLSGT
+375 CAWVLTGT
-383 QPVQP
+383 QDAQP
-388 TTACYQTAT
+388 TLLCYQTAA
-397 FNSSNCTWS
+397 FN
-406 LTGTQ
+406 TGTCSWVVSGTQ
-411 TSNTTTQ
+411 EINATTQ
-418 SANNSYTWS
+418 SVYNSFTWS

-437 TYTGNEVNC
+437 TYTGTEVNC
-446 VAQVLNLTITQTIFT
+446 VAQVLNLTI
-461 APSTLVGPY
+461 
-470 VLPVAAGV
+470 
-478 TTTSMLTVP
+478 
-487 ETVGGYK
+487 
-494 MVGIPDGLGAFD
+494 
-506 NNNGTFTLLMN
+506 
-517 HELAST
+517 LA
-523 AGSVRAHGAKGA
+523 
-535 FVSKWIVNKNN
+535 
-546 LSIVSG
+546 
-552 SDLITSVYGW
+552 
-562 NSTTQSLNTT
+562 
-572 PSILAFNRFCSADL
+572 
-586 PAVSAFYNSATGLG
+586 
-600 TQDRI
+600 
-605 LMTGEEGGSTG
+605 
-616 YQAAVVASG
+616 
-625 ADAGKAYIL
+625 
-634 GKFNISTN
+634 
-642 GSGLTGIGAWENALA
+642 
-657 NPFQQNKTV
+657 
-666 VIGTND
+666 
-672 GGTGIMNNSVCLY
+672 
-685 QGTKTN
+685 
-691 SGTAVDKAGL
+691 
-701 TNGTLKFINVEGNPF
+701 
-716 EITNATN
+716 
-723 PTVNGYSTS
+723 
-732 TTRATNITSGTA
+732 
-744 FTLSATASTSFAR
+744 
-757 PEDGAWDPS
+757 
-766 DARKFYFVTTD
+766 
-777 RLDQVGDGIGTQ
+777 
-789 VGRSRLWRL
+789 
-798 NFTDITNPDL
+798 
-808 GGTIDMLLDG
+808 
-818 TEGQVMM
+818 
-825 DNIGFDNFGNL
+825 
-836 LLLEDVGGAPR
+836 
-847 NGKIWQYTVA
+847 
-857 TDQIKMLAKHD
+857 
-868 AAKFGDIVNG
+868 
-878 VAQAATLPF
+878 
-887 TNDEETSGIID
+887 
-898 MSDILGAG
+898 
-906 NFLVVDQAH
+906 
-915 YTTGIDAEA
+915 
-924 VEGGQLLKLYN
+924 
-935 PDTYAAAQCA
+935 
-945 TTSSVTQ
+945 
-952 AACNSYV
+952 
-959 WNGIT
+959 
-964 YANSGSYTQTS
+964 
-975 TNQAGCFHTT
+975 
-985 TLNLTITPNSTN
+985 
-997 TTTASAVATYT
+997 
-1008 WANNGQT
+1008 
-1015 YTTSGVYTGTTA
+1015 
-1027 NCVTQV
+1027 
-1033 LNLTILPEYKV
+1033 PEYKV
-1044 LSAST
+1044 LSASS
-1049 ICNETLYQVPV
+1049 ICSETLYQVPV

-1065 YSVDDVKGYDV
+1065 YSVNDVKGYDV

-1083 KLVPTGNVTITNEL
+1083 KLVPTGNVTISNDL

-1107 SIASP
+1107 SIPSP
-1112 GVLNLTINL
+1112 GVLNLTVNL

-1131 NGTGTIFKVDFT
+1131 NGSGIIFWVDFS
-1143 KLAGFNVI
+1143 KLPGFQVI

-1180 STAIQSYTGN
+1180 STAVQSYTGN

-1245 DVINTNSVQAIV
+1245 DVINENSVQAIV

-1331 IFVDNARTATP
+1331 IFVDNARIATP
-1342 AYVISSTFPANDN
+1342 AYLISGTFPANDN

-1530 DISFEKAG
+1530 DVSFEKAG

-1589 AINLDNVSAGVYLI
+1589 AINLDNVTAGVYLI

>member
-1 MKTKN
+1 MKTKKI
-6 LIIGLGILCLNAVAY
+6 IIGLGILFLNAIAY
-21 AQGLQGIVVE
+21 AQGLEGIVVE

-41 TNAND
+41 TNADANS
-46 VNGAVTPLTTG
+46 AITPLTTS

-70 YKFNSLFGSSTHNL
+70 YKFNSLFGSSTHSL
-84 KVNSTAGFYNDPT
+84 KVNSTAGFFNDPNF
-97 YGVSINPGTISSTNI
+97 GVVINPGTISYANI
-112 RKHTAMLD
+112 RKKTAMLD

-130 GKVGVLKS
+130 GKVGVLKT
-138 EDTDGSIGNAQGILA
+138 EDTDGSIGHFSGLLA

-162 PITGTGAQDGMRPL
+162 PINGIGIGAQDGMMPL
-176 ASSPATY
+176 TSSPATY
-183 LVPNLLGIASAIDV
+183 VVPNFLGNASS
-197 LDQTNGNAILLTN
+197 LDFLNQTNGNSILLTSDV
-210 HAIAALGGVVGP
+210 ITALGGVYGP

-281 AVLCYQT
+281 AVLCYQE
-288 ATFNNQTCTY
+288 AIFNNQTCTY
-298 DITGTQPVQ
+298 DIVGTQPVQ

-324 WALTGTQAPA
+324 WALSGTQAPA

-341 QTATFNSSTC
+341 QTAAFNSSTC
-351 AWDVSGTQP
+351 AWVVSGTQP

-375 CAWVLSGT
+375 CEWVLTGT
-383 QPVQP
+383 QDAQP
-388 TTACYQTAT
+388 TLLCYQTAA
-397 FNSSNCTWS
+397 FN
-406 LTGTQ
+406 TGTCSWVVSGTQ
-411 TSNTTTQ
+411 EINATTQ
-418 SANNSYTWS
+418 SVYNSFTWS

-446 VAQVLNLTITQTIFT
+446 VAQVLNLTI
-461 APSTLVGPY
+461 
-470 VLPVAAGV
+470 
-478 TTTSMLTVP
+478 
-487 ETVGGYK
+487 
-494 MVGIPDGLGAFD
+494 
-506 NNNGTFTLLMN
+506 
-517 HELAST
+517 LA
-523 AGSVRAHGAKGA
+523 
-535 FVSKWIVNKNN
+535 
-546 LSIVSG
+546 
-552 SDLITSVYGW
+552 
-562 NSTTQSLNTT
+562 
-572 PSILAFNRFCSADL
+572 
-586 PAVSAFYNSATGLG
+586 
-600 TQDRI
+600 
-605 LMTGEEGGSTG
+605 
-616 YQAAVVASG
+616 
-625 ADAGKAYIL
+625 
-634 GKFNISTN
+634 
-642 GSGLTGIGAWENALA
+642 
-657 NPFQQNKTV
+657 
-666 VIGTND
+666 
-672 GGTGIMNNSVCLY
+672 
-685 QGTKTN
+685 
-691 SGTAVDKAGL
+691 
-701 TNGTLKFINVEGNPF
+701 
-716 EITNATN
+716 
-723 PTVNGYSTS
+723 
-732 TTRATNITSGTA
+732 
-744 FTLSATASTSFAR
+744 
-757 PEDGAWDPS
+757 
-766 DARKFYFVTTD
+766 
-777 RLDQVGDGIGTQ
+777 
-789 VGRSRLWRL
+789 
-798 NFTDITNPDL
+798 
-808 GGTIDMLLDG
+808 
-818 TEGQVMM
+818 
-825 DNIGFDNFGNL
+825 
-836 LLLEDVGGAPR
+836 
-847 NGKIWQYTVA
+847 
-857 TDQIKMLAKHD
+857 
-868 AAKFGDIVNG
+868 
-878 VAQAATLPF
+878 
-887 TNDEETSGIID
+887 
-898 MSDILGAG
+898 
-906 NFLVVDQAH
+906 
-915 YTTGIDAEA
+915 
-924 VEGGQLLKLYN
+924 
-935 PDTYAAAQCA
+935 
-945 TTSSVTQ
+945 
-952 AACNSYV
+952 
-959 WNGIT
+959 
-964 YANSGSYTQTS
+964 
-975 TNQAGCFHTT
+975 
-985 TLNLTITPNSTN
+985 
-997 TTTASAVATYT
+997 
-1008 WANNGQT
+1008 
-1015 YTTSGVYTGTTA
+1015 
-1027 NCVTQV
+1027 
-1033 LNLTILPEYKV
+1033 PEYKV
-1044 LSAST
+1044 LSASS
-1049 ICNETLYQVPV
+1049 ICSETLYQVPV

-1065 YSVDDVKGYDV
+1065 YSVNDVKGYDV

-1097 INSTYVESSS
+1097 INSTYVESTS
-1107 SIASP
+1107 SIPSP

-1131 NGTGTIFKVDFT
+1131 NGTGTIFNVGFT
-1143 KLAGFNVI
+1143 KLAGFNAI

-1236 SGLDLSIQR
+1236 SGLDLSIER
-1245 DVINTNSVQAIV
+1245 DIINENSVQAIV

-1286 NLDGVVSAGDISQMK
+1286 NLDGVVSAGDISQMQ

-1331 IFVDNARTATP
+1331 IFVDNARIATP
-1342 AYVISSTFPANDN
+1342 AYLISGTFPANDN

-1374 SNYTSNNSTC
+1374 SNYNSNNSTC

-1530 DISFEKAG
+1530 DVSFEKAG

-1589 AINLDNVSAGVYLI
+1589 AINLDNVTAGVYLI

>member
-1 MKTKN
+1 M
-6 LIIGLGILCLNAVAY
+6 CLNAVAY

-70 YKFNSLFGSSTHNL
+70 YKFNSLWGSSTHNL

-130 GKVGVLKS
+130 GKVGVLKT
-138 EDTDGSIGNAQGILA
+138 EDTDGSIGNAQSILA

-162 PITGTGAQDGMRPL
+162 PITGSGAQDGMRPL

-197 LDQTNGNAILLTN
+197 LDQTDGNAILLTN
-210 HAIAALGGVVGP
+210 HAIAALGGVYGP

-307 PTTACY
+307 PSTACY

-324 WALTGTQAPA
+324 WALTGTQAAA
-334 PTGLSCW
+334 PTGLSCY
-341 QTATFNSSTC
+341 QTATFNTSTC
-351 AWDVSGTQP
+351 TYVVT
-360 VQPTTAC
+360 
-367 YQTATFTN
+367 
-375 CAWVLSGT
+375 GT

-397 FNSSNCTWS
+397 FNSSTCAWV
-406 LTGTQ
+406 LTGTQPVQPTLACYETAAFNTGTCAWVVSGTQ

-418 SANNSYTWS
+418 SVYNSFTWS

-437 TYTGNEVNC
+437 TYTGNAVNC
-446 VAQVLNLTITQTIFT
+446 VAQVLNLTI
-461 APSTLVGPY
+461 
-470 VLPVAAGV
+470 
-478 TTTSMLTVP
+478 
-487 ETVGGYK
+487 
-494 MVGIPDGLGAFD
+494 
-506 NNNGTFTLLMN
+506 
-517 HELAST
+517 LA
-523 AGSVRAHGAKGA
+523 
-535 FVSKWIVNKNN
+535 
-546 LSIVSG
+546 
-552 SDLITSVYGW
+552 
-562 NSTTQSLNTT
+562 
-572 PSILAFNRFCSADL
+572 
-586 PAVSAFYNSATGLG
+586 
-600 TQDRI
+600 
-605 LMTGEEGGSTG
+605 
-616 YQAAVVASG
+616 
-625 ADAGKAYIL
+625 
-634 GKFNISTN
+634 
-642 GSGLTGIGAWENALA
+642 
-657 NPFQQNKTV
+657 
-666 VIGTND
+666 
-672 GGTGIMNNSVCLY
+672 
-685 QGTKTN
+685 
-691 SGTAVDKAGL
+691 
-701 TNGTLKFINVEGNPF
+701 
-716 EITNATN
+716 
-723 PTVNGYSTS
+723 
-732 TTRATNITSGTA
+732 
-744 FTLSATASTSFAR
+744 
-757 PEDGAWDPS
+757 
-766 DARKFYFVTTD
+766 
-777 RLDQVGDGIGTQ
+777 
-789 VGRSRLWRL
+789 
-798 NFTDITNPDL
+798 
-808 GGTIDMLLDG
+808 
-818 TEGQVMM
+818 
-825 DNIGFDNFGNL
+825 
-836 LLLEDVGGAPR
+836 
-847 NGKIWQYTVA
+847 
-857 TDQIKMLAKHD
+857 
-868 AAKFGDIVNG
+868 
-878 VAQAATLPF
+878 
-887 TNDEETSGIID
+887 
-898 MSDILGAG
+898 
-906 NFLVVDQAH
+906 
-915 YTTGIDAEA
+915 
-924 VEGGQLLKLYN
+924 
-935 PDTYAAAQCA
+935 
-945 TTSSVTQ
+945 
-952 AACNSYV
+952 
-959 WNGIT
+959 
-964 YANSGSYTQTS
+964 
-975 TNQAGCFHTT
+975 
-985 TLNLTITPNSTN
+985 
-997 TTTASAVATYT
+997 
-1008 WANNGQT
+1008 
-1015 YTTSGVYTGTTA
+1015 
-1027 NCVTQV
+1027 
-1033 LNLTILPEYKV
+1033 PEYKV
-1044 LSAST
+1044 LSASS
-1049 ICNETLYQVPV
+1049 ICSESLYQVPV

-1083 KLVPTGNVTITNEL
+1083 KLVPTGNITITNEL
-1097 INSTYVESSS
+1097 INSSYVESSS
-1107 SIASP
+1107 SIPSP

-1131 NGTGTIFKVDFT
+1131 NGTGTIFNVGFT
-1143 KLAGFNVI
+1143 KLAGFNAI
-1151 DSSIVSVPFMQESYI
+1151 DSTIVSVPFMQESYI

-1236 SGLDLSIQR
+1236 SGLDISIQR
-1245 DVINTNSVQAIV
+1245 DIINTNSVQAIV

-1274 TPSVY
+1274 IPSVY

-1331 IFVDNARTATP
+1331 IFVDNARIATP
-1342 AYVISSTFPANDN
+1342 AYIISSSFPANDN

-1363 PQVPFILPMVV
+1363 PQVPFTIPMVV

-1505 FESTDGTINKKDFHS
+1505 FESTDGTINKKDFQS

-1589 AINLDNVSAGVYLI
+1589 AINLDNVTAGVYLI

>member
-1 MKTKN
+1 MKSKN
-6 LIIGLGILCLNAVAY
+6 LLIGLGILCLNAVAY
-21 AQGLQGIVVE
+21 AQGLEGIVVE
-31 KYYQANSADV
+31 KYYKANSADV
-41 TNAND
+41 ANAIE
-46 VNGAVTPLTTG
+46 NGAVTPLTTG

-70 YKFNSLFGSSTHNL
+70 YKFNSLFGSTAHNL

-97 YGVSINPGTISSTNI
+97 FGVSINPGTISSANI
-112 RKHTAMLD
+112 RKETAMLD

-130 GKVGVLKS
+130 GNVGVLKT
-138 EDTDGSIGNAQGILA
+138 EDNDGSIGNAQGVLA

-162 PITGTGAQDGMRPL
+162 PITGSGAQDGMRPL
-176 ASSPATY
+176 TASPATY
-183 LVPNLLGIASAIDV
+183 IVPNLLGSASSLDV
-197 LDQTNGNAILLTN
+197 LDQTDGNAILLTA
-210 HAIAALGGVVGP
+210 HAIAALGGVYGP

-249 TTTGVAENY
+249 TTTGASENY
-258 VSSNPTGNE
+258 VASNPTGNE
-267 LTHASLTRGLNLAP
+267 LTHASLTRGIILPP

-288 ATFNNQTCTY
+288 ATFNEQTCTY
-298 DITGTQPVQ
+298 DITGTQE
-307 PTTACY
+307 T
-313 QTATF
+313 
-318 NSSNCT
+318 
-324 WALTGTQAPA
+324 
-334 PTGLSCW
+334 
-341 QTATFNSSTC
+341 
-351 AWDVSGTQP
+351 
-360 VQPTTAC
+360 
-367 YQTATFTN
+367 
-375 CAWVLSGT
+375 
-383 QPVQP
+383 
-388 TTACYQTAT
+388 
-397 FNSSNCTWS
+397 
-406 LTGTQ
+406 
-411 TSNTTTQ
+411 NTTTV
-418 SANNSYTWS
+418 SVCDSYTW
-427 NNGQTYTASG
+427 NGTPYTSSG
-437 TYTGNEVNC
+437 VYTGPTVNC
-446 VAQVLNLTITQTIFT
+446 VI
-461 APSTLVGPY
+461 
-470 VLPVAAGV
+470 
-478 TTTSMLTVP
+478 
-487 ETVGGYK
+487 
-494 MVGIPDGLGAFD
+494 
-506 NNNGTFTLLMN
+506 
-517 HELAST
+517 
-523 AGSVRAHGAKGA
+523 
-535 FVSKWIVNKNN
+535 
-546 LSIVSG
+546 
-552 SDLITSVYGW
+552 
-562 NSTTQSLNTT
+562 QS
-572 PSILAFNRFCSADL
+572 
-586 PAVSAFYNSATGLG
+586 
-600 TQDRI
+600 
-605 LMTGEEGGSTG
+605 
-616 YQAAVVASG
+616 
-625 ADAGKAYIL
+625 
-634 GKFNISTN
+634 
-642 GSGLTGIGAWENALA
+642 
-657 NPFQQNKTV
+657 
-666 VIGTND
+666 
-672 GGTGIMNNSVCLY
+672 
-685 QGTKTN
+685 
-691 SGTAVDKAGL
+691 
-701 TNGTLKFINVEGNPF
+701 
-716 EITNATN
+716 
-723 PTVNGYSTS
+723 
-732 TTRATNITSGTA
+732 
-744 FTLSATASTSFAR
+744 
-757 PEDGAWDPS
+757 
-766 DARKFYFVTTD
+766 
-777 RLDQVGDGIGTQ
+777 
-789 VGRSRLWRL
+789 
-798 NFTDITNPDL
+798 
-808 GGTIDMLLDG
+808 
-818 TEGQVMM
+818 
-825 DNIGFDNFGNL
+825 
-836 LLLEDVGGAPR
+836 
-847 NGKIWQYTVA
+847 
-857 TDQIKMLAKHD
+857 
-868 AAKFGDIVNG
+868 
-878 VAQAATLPF
+878 
-887 TNDEETSGIID
+887 
-898 MSDILGAG
+898 
-906 NFLVVDQAH
+906 
-915 YTTGIDAEA
+915 
-924 VEGGQLLKLYN
+924 
-935 PDTYAAAQCA
+935 
-945 TTSSVTQ
+945 
-952 AACNSYV
+952 
-959 WNGIT
+959 
-964 YANSGSYTQTS
+964 
-975 TNQAGCFHTT
+975 
-985 TLNLTITPNSTN
+985 LNLTITPSSTN
-997 TTTASAVATYT
+997 TTTASAVGTYT
-1008 WANNGQT
+1008 WNGQT
-1015 YTTSGVYTGTTA
+1015 YTTSGVYTGTTV
-1027 NCVTQV
+1027 NCVTPV

-1049 ICNETLYQVPV
+1049 ICSETLYQVPV

-1065 YSVDDVKGYDV
+1065 YSVNDVKGYDV

-1083 KLVPTGNVTITNEL
+1083 KLVPTGNVTISNDL

-1107 SIASP
+1107 SIPSP

-1126 ASAEF
+1126 SSAEF
-1131 NGTGTIFKVDFT
+1131 NGTGTIFNVGFT
-1143 KLAGFNVI
+1143 KLAGFNAI

-1245 DVINTNSVQAIV
+1245 DIINENSVQAIV

-1264 GKTLLINGAF
+1264 GKTLLIDGAF

-1331 IFVDNARTATP
+1331 IFVDNARIATP
-1342 AYVISSTFPANDN
+1342 AYLISGTFPANDN

-1374 SNYTSNNSTC
+1374 SNYNSNNSTC

-1530 DISFEKAG
+1530 DVSFEKAG

-1589 AINLDNVSAGVYLI
+1589 AINLDNVNAGVYLI

>member
-70 YKFNSLFGSSTHNL
+70 YKFNSLWGNSTHNL

-130 GKVGVLKS
+130 GKVGVLKT

-162 PITGTGAQDGMRPL
+162 PITGSGAQDGMRPL

-183 LVPNLLGIASAIDV
+183 LVPNLLGTASAIDV

-210 HAIAALGGVVGP
+210 HAIAALGGVYGP

-236 GDLTFELNLQLQN
+236 GDLTFELNLQIQN
-249 TTTGVAENY
+249 TTTGAAENY

-267 LTHASLTRGLNLAP
+267 LTHASLTRGIILPP

-318 NSSNCT
+318 NT
-324 WALTGTQAPA
+324 
-334 PTGLSCW
+334 
-341 QTATFNSSTC
+341 STC
-351 AWDVSGTQP
+351 AWVLTGTQP
-360 VQPTTAC
+360 VQPTLAC
-367 YQTATFTN
+367 YETAAFTN
-375 CAWVLSGT
+375 CAWVVS
-383 QPVQP
+383 
-388 TTACYQTAT
+388 
-397 FNSSNCTWS
+397 
-406 LTGTQ
+406 GTQ
-411 TSNTTTQ
+411 TSSTTIQ
-418 SANNSYTWS
+418 SVYNSFTWS

-437 TYTGNEVNC
+437 TYTGNVVNC
-446 VAQVLNLTITQTIFT
+446 VAQVLNLTI
-461 APSTLVGPY
+461 
-470 VLPVAAGV
+470 
-478 TTTSMLTVP
+478 
-487 ETVGGYK
+487 
-494 MVGIPDGLGAFD
+494 
-506 NNNGTFTLLMN
+506 
-517 HELAST
+517 LA
-523 AGSVRAHGAKGA
+523 
-535 FVSKWIVNKNN
+535 
-546 LSIVSG
+546 
-552 SDLITSVYGW
+552 
-562 NSTTQSLNTT
+562 
-572 PSILAFNRFCSADL
+572 
-586 PAVSAFYNSATGLG
+586 
-600 TQDRI
+600 
-605 LMTGEEGGSTG
+605 
-616 YQAAVVASG
+616 
-625 ADAGKAYIL
+625 
-634 GKFNISTN
+634 
-642 GSGLTGIGAWENALA
+642 
-657 NPFQQNKTV
+657 
-666 VIGTND
+666 
-672 GGTGIMNNSVCLY
+672 
-685 QGTKTN
+685 
-691 SGTAVDKAGL
+691 
-701 TNGTLKFINVEGNPF
+701 
-716 EITNATN
+716 
-723 PTVNGYSTS
+723 
-732 TTRATNITSGTA
+732 
-744 FTLSATASTSFAR
+744 
-757 PEDGAWDPS
+757 
-766 DARKFYFVTTD
+766 
-777 RLDQVGDGIGTQ
+777 
-789 VGRSRLWRL
+789 
-798 NFTDITNPDL
+798 
-808 GGTIDMLLDG
+808 
-818 TEGQVMM
+818 
-825 DNIGFDNFGNL
+825 
-836 LLLEDVGGAPR
+836 
-847 NGKIWQYTVA
+847 
-857 TDQIKMLAKHD
+857 
-868 AAKFGDIVNG
+868 
-878 VAQAATLPF
+878 
-887 TNDEETSGIID
+887 
-898 MSDILGAG
+898 
-906 NFLVVDQAH
+906 
-915 YTTGIDAEA
+915 
-924 VEGGQLLKLYN
+924 
-935 PDTYAAAQCA
+935 
-945 TTSSVTQ
+945 
-952 AACNSYV
+952 
-959 WNGIT
+959 
-964 YANSGSYTQTS
+964 
-975 TNQAGCFHTT
+975 
-985 TLNLTITPNSTN
+985 
-997 TTTASAVATYT
+997 
-1008 WANNGQT
+1008 
-1015 YTTSGVYTGTTA
+1015 
-1027 NCVTQV
+1027 
-1033 LNLTILPEYKV
+1033 PEYKV

-1049 ICNETLYQVPV
+1049 ICSETLYQVPV

-1065 YSVDDVKGYDV
+1065 YSVNDVKGYEV

-1083 KLVPTGNVTITNEL
+1083 KLVPTGNVTISNDL
-1097 INSTYVESSS
+1097 INSTYVESTS
-1107 SIASP
+1107 SIPSP

-1131 NGTGTIFKVDFT
+1131 NGTGTIFNVGFT
-1143 KLAGFNVI
+1143 KLAGFNAI

-1180 STAIQSYTGN
+1180 STAIQSYTGD

-1236 SGLDLSIQR
+1236 SGLNLSIQR

-1342 AYVISSTFPANDN
+1342 AYLISGTFPANDN
-1355 IGFSKARV
+1355 IGFSKSRV
-1363 PQVPFILPMVV
+1363 PQVPFTIPMVV

-1434 TVPVVITSD
+1434 TVPLVITSD

-1530 DISFEKAG
+1530 DVSFEKAG

>member
-70 YKFNSLFGSSTHNL
+70 YKFNSLWGSSTHNL

-130 GKVGVLKS
+130 GKVGVLKT
-138 EDTDGSIGNAQGILA
+138 EDTDGSIGNAQSILA

-162 PITGTGAQDGMRPL
+162 PITGSGAQDGMRPL
-176 ASSPATY
+176 TASPATY
-183 LVPNLLGIASAIDV
+183 VVPNLLGTASSIDV
-197 LDQTNGNAILLTN
+197 LDQTDGNAILLTN
-210 HAIAALGGVVGP
+210 HAIAALGGVYGP

-236 GDLTFELNLQLQN
+236 GDLTFELNLQIQN
-249 TTTGVAENY
+249 TTTGAAENY
-258 VSSNPTGNE
+258 VASNPTGNE

-307 PTTACY
+307 PSTACY

-318 NSSNCT
+318 NSS
-324 WALTGTQAPA
+324 
-334 PTGLSCW
+334 
-341 QTATFNSSTC
+341 TC
-351 AWDVSGTQP
+351 AWVLTGTQP
-360 VQPTTAC
+360 VQPTLACFETAAFN
-367 YQTATFTN
+367 TGT
-375 CAWVLSGT
+375 CAWVVS
-383 QPVQP
+383 
-388 TTACYQTAT
+388 
-397 FNSSNCTWS
+397 
-406 LTGTQ
+406 GTQ

-418 SANNSYTWS
+418 SAYNSFTWS

-437 TYTGNEVNC
+437 TYTGNAVNC
-446 VAQVLNLTITQTIFT
+446 VAQVLNLTI
-461 APSTLVGPY
+461 
-470 VLPVAAGV
+470 
-478 TTTSMLTVP
+478 
-487 ETVGGYK
+487 
-494 MVGIPDGLGAFD
+494 
-506 NNNGTFTLLMN
+506 
-517 HELAST
+517 LA
-523 AGSVRAHGAKGA
+523 
-535 FVSKWIVNKNN
+535 
-546 LSIVSG
+546 
-552 SDLITSVYGW
+552 
-562 NSTTQSLNTT
+562 
-572 PSILAFNRFCSADL
+572 
-586 PAVSAFYNSATGLG
+586 
-600 TQDRI
+600 
-605 LMTGEEGGSTG
+605 
-616 YQAAVVASG
+616 
-625 ADAGKAYIL
+625 
-634 GKFNISTN
+634 
-642 GSGLTGIGAWENALA
+642 
-657 NPFQQNKTV
+657 
-666 VIGTND
+666 
-672 GGTGIMNNSVCLY
+672 
-685 QGTKTN
+685 
-691 SGTAVDKAGL
+691 
-701 TNGTLKFINVEGNPF
+701 
-716 EITNATN
+716 
-723 PTVNGYSTS
+723 
-732 TTRATNITSGTA
+732 
-744 FTLSATASTSFAR
+744 
-757 PEDGAWDPS
+757 
-766 DARKFYFVTTD
+766 
-777 RLDQVGDGIGTQ
+777 
-789 VGRSRLWRL
+789 
-798 NFTDITNPDL
+798 
-808 GGTIDMLLDG
+808 
-818 TEGQVMM
+818 
-825 DNIGFDNFGNL
+825 
-836 LLLEDVGGAPR
+836 
-847 NGKIWQYTVA
+847 
-857 TDQIKMLAKHD
+857 
-868 AAKFGDIVNG
+868 
-878 VAQAATLPF
+878 
-887 TNDEETSGIID
+887 
-898 MSDILGAG
+898 
-906 NFLVVDQAH
+906 
-915 YTTGIDAEA
+915 
-924 VEGGQLLKLYN
+924 
-935 PDTYAAAQCA
+935 
-945 TTSSVTQ
+945 
-952 AACNSYV
+952 
-959 WNGIT
+959 
-964 YANSGSYTQTS
+964 
-975 TNQAGCFHTT
+975 
-985 TLNLTITPNSTN
+985 
-997 TTTASAVATYT
+997 
-1008 WANNGQT
+1008 
-1015 YTTSGVYTGTTA
+1015 
-1027 NCVTQV
+1027 
-1033 LNLTILPEYKV
+1033 PEYKV
-1044 LSAST
+1044 LSASS
-1049 ICNETLYQVPV
+1049 ICSESLYQVPV

-1083 KLVPTGNVTITNEL
+1083 KLVPTGNITITNEL

-1107 SIASP
+1107 SIPSP

-1131 NGTGTIFKVDFT
+1131 NGTGTIFNVGFT
-1143 KLAGFNVI
+1143 KLAGFNAI
-1151 DSSIVSVPFMQESYI
+1151 DSTIVSVPFMQESYI

-1171 KSVKSAKMY
+1171 KSVKSAKIY

-1236 SGLDLSIQR
+1236 SGLDISIQR
-1245 DVINTNSVQAIV
+1245 DIINTNSVQAIV

-1274 TPSVY
+1274 IPSVY

-1331 IFVDNARTATP
+1331 IFVDNARIATP
-1342 AYVISSTFPANDN
+1342 AYLISSSFPANDN

-1363 PQVPFILPMVV
+1363 PQVPFTIPMVV

-1505 FESTDGTINKKDFHS
+1505 FESTDGSINKKDFQS

-1589 AINLDNVSAGVYLI
+1589 AINLDNVTAGVYLI

>member
-1 MKTKN
+1 MKSKN
-6 LIIGLGILCLNAVAY
+6 LLIGLGILCLNAVAY
-21 AQGLQGIVVE
+21 AQGLEGIVVE
-31 KYYQANSADV
+31 KYYKANSADV
-41 TNAND
+41 ANAIE
-46 VNGAVTPLTTG
+46 NGAVTPLTTG

-70 YKFNSLFGSSTHNL
+70 YKFNSLFGSTAHNL

-97 YGVSINPGTISSTNI
+97 FGVSINPGTISSANI
-112 RKHTAMLD
+112 RKETAMLD

-130 GKVGVLKS
+130 GNVGVLKT
-138 EDTDGSIGNAQGILA
+138 EDTDGSIGNAQSILA

-162 PITGTGAQDGMRPL
+162 PITGSGAQDGMRPL
-176 ASSPATY
+176 TASPAKY
-183 LVPNLLGIASAIDV
+183 IVPNLLGSASSLDV
-197 LDQTNGNAILLTN
+197 LDQINGNSILLTA
-210 HAIAALGGVVGP
+210 HAIAALGGVYGP

-249 TTTGVAENY
+249 TTTGAAENY
-258 VSSNPTGNE
+258 VASNPTGNE
-267 LTHASLTRGLNLAP
+267 LTHASLTRGIILPP

-288 ATFNNQTCTY
+288 ATFNEQTCTY
-298 DITGTQPVQ
+298 DITGTQE
-307 PTTACY
+307 T
-313 QTATF
+313 
-318 NSSNCT
+318 
-324 WALTGTQAPA
+324 
-334 PTGLSCW
+334 
-341 QTATFNSSTC
+341 
-351 AWDVSGTQP
+351 
-360 VQPTTAC
+360 
-367 YQTATFTN
+367 
-375 CAWVLSGT
+375 
-383 QPVQP
+383 
-388 TTACYQTAT
+388 
-397 FNSSNCTWS
+397 
-406 LTGTQ
+406 
-411 TSNTTTQ
+411 NTTTV
-418 SANNSYTWS
+418 SVCDSYTW
-427 NNGQTYTASG
+427 NGTPYTSSG
-437 TYTGNEVNC
+437 VYTGPTVNC
-446 VAQVLNLTITQTIFT
+446 VI
-461 APSTLVGPY
+461 
-470 VLPVAAGV
+470 
-478 TTTSMLTVP
+478 
-487 ETVGGYK
+487 
-494 MVGIPDGLGAFD
+494 
-506 NNNGTFTLLMN
+506 
-517 HELAST
+517 
-523 AGSVRAHGAKGA
+523 
-535 FVSKWIVNKNN
+535 
-546 LSIVSG
+546 
-552 SDLITSVYGW
+552 
-562 NSTTQSLNTT
+562 QS
-572 PSILAFNRFCSADL
+572 
-586 PAVSAFYNSATGLG
+586 
-600 TQDRI
+600 
-605 LMTGEEGGSTG
+605 
-616 YQAAVVASG
+616 
-625 ADAGKAYIL
+625 
-634 GKFNISTN
+634 
-642 GSGLTGIGAWENALA
+642 
-657 NPFQQNKTV
+657 
-666 VIGTND
+666 
-672 GGTGIMNNSVCLY
+672 
-685 QGTKTN
+685 
-691 SGTAVDKAGL
+691 
-701 TNGTLKFINVEGNPF
+701 
-716 EITNATN
+716 
-723 PTVNGYSTS
+723 
-732 TTRATNITSGTA
+732 
-744 FTLSATASTSFAR
+744 
-757 PEDGAWDPS
+757 
-766 DARKFYFVTTD
+766 
-777 RLDQVGDGIGTQ
+777 
-789 VGRSRLWRL
+789 
-798 NFTDITNPDL
+798 
-808 GGTIDMLLDG
+808 
-818 TEGQVMM
+818 
-825 DNIGFDNFGNL
+825 
-836 LLLEDVGGAPR
+836 
-847 NGKIWQYTVA
+847 
-857 TDQIKMLAKHD
+857 
-868 AAKFGDIVNG
+868 
-878 VAQAATLPF
+878 
-887 TNDEETSGIID
+887 
-898 MSDILGAG
+898 
-906 NFLVVDQAH
+906 
-915 YTTGIDAEA
+915 
-924 VEGGQLLKLYN
+924 
-935 PDTYAAAQCA
+935 
-945 TTSSVTQ
+945 
-952 AACNSYV
+952 
-959 WNGIT
+959 
-964 YANSGSYTQTS
+964 
-975 TNQAGCFHTT
+975 
-985 TLNLTITPNSTN
+985 LNLTITPSSTN
-997 TTTASAVATYT
+997 TTTASAVGTYT
-1008 WANNGQT
+1008 WNGQT
-1015 YTTSGVYTGTTA
+1015 YTTSGVYTGTTV
-1027 NCVTQV
+1027 NCVTPV

-1049 ICNETLYQVPV
+1049 ICSETLYQVPV

-1065 YSVDDVKGYDV
+1065 YSVNDVKGYDV

-1083 KLVPTGNVTITNEL
+1083 KLVPTGNVTISNDL

-1107 SIASP
+1107 SIPSP

-1126 ASAEF
+1126 SSAEF
-1131 NGTGTIFKVDFT
+1131 NGTGTIFNVGFT
-1143 KLAGFNVI
+1143 KLAGFNAI

-1245 DVINTNSVQAIV
+1245 DIINENSVQAIV

-1264 GKTLLINGAF
+1264 GKTLLIDGAF

-1331 IFVDNARTATP
+1331 IFVDNARIATP
-1342 AYVISSTFPANDN
+1342 AYLISGTFPANDN

-1530 DISFEKAG
+1530 DVSFEKAG

-1589 AINLDNVSAGVYLI
+1589 AINLDNVTAGVYLI

>member
-1 MKTKN
+1 MDIFKNKIKLMKTKN

-31 KYYQANSADV
+31 KYYLTNDADGANAL
-41 TNAND
+41 ANE
-46 VNGAVTPLTTG
+46 AITTLNTG
-57 SVTYRIYVDMASG
+57 TTVYRVYVDMAAG
-70 YKFNSLFGSSTHNL
+70 YKYSQIFGSNANNL
-84 KVNSTAGFYNDPT
+84 KVNTTTNFYNDPS
-97 YGVSINPGTISSTNI
+97 YGVTINPATVSVTNI
-112 RKHTAMLD
+112 RKNTMMID
-120 SYFTTGGAGG
+120 SWFTTGGTAV

-138 EDTDGSIGNAQGILA
+138 EDTDGALVNAQGILA
-153 NNPGGCFGL
+153 NNAGGCFGL
-162 PITGTGAQDGMRPL
+162 PINGSGAQDGFV
-176 ASSPATY
+176 ASTSSTY
-183 LVPNLLGIASAIDV
+183 LVPNALGLGSSLACLEGTTPGNSILI
-197 LDQTNGNAILLTN
+197 TNG
-210 HAIAALGGVVGP
+210 AIAALGGIVGA
-222 TSTNMV
+222 TSSNMV
-228 LVAQFTTS
+228 LIGQFTTD
-236 GDLTFELNLQLQN
+236 GVFTFELNLQLVN
-249 TTTGVAENY
+249 IATGLAENY
-258 VSSNPTGNE
+258 VASNPTGSQ
-267 LTHASLTRGLNLAP
+267 LTHPSLTRGSNLAP
-281 AVLCYQT
+281 TGLACWQT

-307 PTTACY
+307 PTT
-313 QTATF
+313 
-318 NSSNCT
+318 
-324 WALTGTQAPA
+324 
-334 PTGLSCW
+334 
-341 QTATFNSSTC
+341 
-351 AWDVSGTQP
+351 
-360 VQPTTAC
+360 
-367 YQTATFTN
+367 TFTN

-388 TTACYQTAT
+388 TLACYETAA
-397 FNSSNCTWS
+397 FN
-406 LTGTQ
+406 TGTCAWVVSGTQ
-411 TSNTTTQ
+411 ESNTTTQ
-418 SANNSYTWS
+418 SVYNSFTWS

-446 VAQVLNLTITQTIFT
+446 VAQVLNLTI
-461 APSTLVGPY
+461 
-470 VLPVAAGV
+470 
-478 TTTSMLTVP
+478 
-487 ETVGGYK
+487 
-494 MVGIPDGLGAFD
+494 
-506 NNNGTFTLLMN
+506 
-517 HELAST
+517 LA
-523 AGSVRAHGAKGA
+523 
-535 FVSKWIVNKNN
+535 
-546 LSIVSG
+546 
-552 SDLITSVYGW
+552 
-562 NSTTQSLNTT
+562 
-572 PSILAFNRFCSADL
+572 
-586 PAVSAFYNSATGLG
+586 
-600 TQDRI
+600 
-605 LMTGEEGGSTG
+605 
-616 YQAAVVASG
+616 
-625 ADAGKAYIL
+625 
-634 GKFNISTN
+634 
-642 GSGLTGIGAWENALA
+642 
-657 NPFQQNKTV
+657 
-666 VIGTND
+666 
-672 GGTGIMNNSVCLY
+672 
-685 QGTKTN
+685 
-691 SGTAVDKAGL
+691 
-701 TNGTLKFINVEGNPF
+701 
-716 EITNATN
+716 
-723 PTVNGYSTS
+723 
-732 TTRATNITSGTA
+732 
-744 FTLSATASTSFAR
+744 
-757 PEDGAWDPS
+757 
-766 DARKFYFVTTD
+766 
-777 RLDQVGDGIGTQ
+777 
-789 VGRSRLWRL
+789 
-798 NFTDITNPDL
+798 
-808 GGTIDMLLDG
+808 
-818 TEGQVMM
+818 
-825 DNIGFDNFGNL
+825 
-836 LLLEDVGGAPR
+836 
-847 NGKIWQYTVA
+847 
-857 TDQIKMLAKHD
+857 
-868 AAKFGDIVNG
+868 
-878 VAQAATLPF
+878 
-887 TNDEETSGIID
+887 
-898 MSDILGAG
+898 
-906 NFLVVDQAH
+906 
-915 YTTGIDAEA
+915 
-924 VEGGQLLKLYN
+924 
-935 PDTYAAAQCA
+935 
-945 TTSSVTQ
+945 
-952 AACNSYV
+952 
-959 WNGIT
+959 
-964 YANSGSYTQTS
+964 
-975 TNQAGCFHTT
+975 
-985 TLNLTITPNSTN
+985 
-997 TTTASAVATYT
+997 
-1008 WANNGQT
+1008 
-1015 YTTSGVYTGTTA
+1015 
-1027 NCVTQV
+1027 
-1033 LNLTILPEYKV
+1033 PEYKV
-1044 LSAST
+1044 LSASS
-1049 ICNETLYQVPV
+1049 ICSETLYHVPV

-1065 YSVDDVKGYDV
+1065 YSVNDVKGYDV

-1083 KLVPTGNVTITNEL
+1083 KLVPTGNVTISNDL

-1107 SIASP
+1107 SIPSP
-1112 GVLNLTINL
+1112 GVLNLTVNL

-1131 NGTGTIFKVDFT
+1131 NGTGTIFNVGFT
-1143 KLAGFNVI
+1143 KLAGFNAI

-1236 SGLDLSIQR
+1236 SGLDLSIER
-1245 DVINTNSVQAIV
+1245 DIINENSVQAIV

-1264 GKTLLINGAF
+1264 GKTLLIDGAF

-1342 AYVISSTFPANDN
+1342 AYLISGTFPANDN

-1374 SNYTSNNSTC
+1374 SNYNSNNSTC

-1443 EPVNALDL
+1443 EPVNALEL

-1530 DISFEKAG
+1530 DVSFEKAG